1 MVGKKGEPKKDA
13 EAKGKGG
20 KGKGKDGKKGKK
32 EAPSESEETSD
43 VELLKAEESEE
54 MEAVEEEKDEE
65 EAAAEEPK
73 KGKGKEK
80 KGVLK
85 GVVAKKPGRGKKVQL
100 EPEEE
105 EGESDAAPAKKN
117 LKGTSKLVMGLAADN
132 AKKKKGAKAVEAK
145 GQPKESA
152 EPGLAEEEEAVAPK
166 ARVKRSLRSTSKLFL
181 GFKKLGLHRPKK
193 GQFKNTSR
201 FFWGLQKHS
210 TKKRKKK
217 KNKAVLKSTSNLMVR
232 FKRVGKKR
240 KEAASSSPPAKP
252 SFLLLRRGGQAA
264 EDGAS
269 LFRRRPERKFKPRA
283 QVLSKAA
290 SATGWLAR
298 KVLSRRGR
306 LAGGGRAADAAWLS
320 RIGARKLPFPAED
333 EILRHRANMKRIPSS
348 SGLLARGAARHGSM
362 VRRLSRRG
370 SQRAPAE
377 PPVPRYGWAE
387 EEDGAYSR
395 RRGYGKEEDGAYG
408 SRRGYGKEED
418 GAYGS
423 RRGYGKKEDGA
434 YGSRCGYAKKEDG
447 TYGSRRGYAKEE
459 DGTYGPRRGY
469 AKEEDGAYSPQHG
482 YAEEDEAYGPWC
494 RYTEEED
501 GAYGPRHGYAEEEE
515 GYIQTPV
522 YPAGYGFE
530 DAVLTPYADYPGYE
544 TEEEYG
550 FYGGFWEEGDPCG
563 YAELEDEGPLA
574 SGSPLA
580 LYDPYGSDPEYGE
593 EAAGPFGYSGDP
605 YEDFGDPLA
614 GRYLGGEYPEHRIQY
629 SEGGWAP
636 HAQSSCNPYAL
647 ALEEIAEAEEPE
659 EWEEEEEEDREY
671 PFSILSASSLRGMR
685 ETLSS
690 KLSLN
695 RKFRL
700 FPRPQVKLFG
710 RDRLDVPLLPSP
722 HLPAARDE
730 DDYDEYEPPPAAPG
744 PAASPGHRVSAARAC
759 GSPLGQFLQRSLS
772 QPPSRPPR
780 GAGGFRD
787 PCTPQPSYRRSGRR
801 LAGMETTGSGGRD
814 PPPRASPARD
824 PSPLGGPWGQP
835 PSRDPGAARWPSLR
849 NPFANPGRSPSPPPA
864 RQRPGSMRG
873 EGPRRSPSLG
883 ASLRRFGPEPPAP
896 PPAAPHSPGPVG
908 RHLGVPTVGSGRP
921 LSPRP
926 SRRSSPPGLPL
937 PQAWPRL
944 PEPPTKAV
952 KPLQRTPFLAPT
964 PRPGSRRLGPPGPS
978 WDEELPPWQGAVRGL
993 AGVPPPPS
1001 SAPSTPKTFIQR
1013 IGQPLAGMAP
1023 RSPPARPSPAEA
1035 GGRSPSPGRSVG
1047 QSLASLLVG
1056 SMAPSETPPSP
1067 PPTRRPSSRSP
1078 SSPRPPSRRDGSTR
1092 RSPSPPA
1099 GRRGRTDAGHP
1110 KLPSN
1115 PRDNRS
1121 PSPQRRAA
1129 FPAPRRG
1136 RSPGSPVAPRH
1147 DARAPGPAET
1157 VEGDGGAGE
1166 EGAGRYAVVTPQV
1179 QRLGSFRRASR
1190 VYKQHWST
1198 QHVVRVREMPDAWT
1212 AEQGL
1217 PRQPTQR
1224 GRRWASQRGANIAR
1238 YLSQR
1243 SPAGGWRDRHPWADG
1258 YLGTKQPWRSKMQSL
1273 CSLPIVRYQE
1283 PQEEDGLEDMTQLED
1298 LQEAAVLSN
1307 IRTRF
1312 ERQLIYTYIGSIL
1325 VSVNPYR
1332 LYNIYGTEQVLQYEG
1347 RALGENPPHLF
1358 AIANVAYSKVMD
1370 AKHNQCIV
1378 IRWDTAVPTH
1388 GPPPG
1393 WPLISAALIAG
1404 CRMLPPA
1411 WSGPGAGGCFWGWG
1425 AGWVWGGHT
1434 PVAPCSADDGPGRV
1448 PPTLRFS
1455 GESGSGKTEAT
1466 KLILRYLA
1474 AVSQKRSTAP
1484 QVGSCPGDIPVPL
1497 SHHPVL
1503 SSTLC
1508 SWLCCS
1514 LLVLTL
1520 PPGPWQIEVPGGHTW
1535 AGTVQGERASWWQL
1549 CHVTPAVGGTVGKDS
1564 RSSGHACAWG
1574 PCALP
1579 HPHATR
1585 LCWLSPSPRQILEA
1599 TPLLESFG
1607 NAKTVRNDNSSR
1619 FGKFVEIFLEDGL
1632 ICGAITSQY
1641 LLEKSRV
1648 VFQAKSE
1655 RNYHIFYEML
1665 AGLPA
1670 QQRQRYCLQ
1679 GAETYYY
1686 LNQVACPLPN
1696 PPTLP
1701 AFRGAGQA
1709 RGAGG
1714 FLNPPGFS
1722 VRMGRLLRAGCPPSH
1737 PWVLPPRDP
1746 LMAPRGSCQGGNCE
1760 IPGKDDAEDF
1770 RRLLNTMEVLSFSV
1784 EEQNSIFRILSSVLH
1799 LGNVY
1804 FEKYETDCQEVA
1816 TVVSATEIRTVA
1828 ELLQVSPEGL
1838 QKAITFK
1845 VTETLREKIFTPL
1858 TVESAVDARDA
1869 IAKTLYSLLFG
1880 WLTDRINKLV
1890 YPRQEALSIAIL
1902 DIYGFEDLNFNSF
1915 EQLCIN
1921 YANEYLQFFFNK
1933 IVFQEE
1939 QEEYLREQIE
1949 WKEIPFSDNQP
1960 CIDLISQKPYG
1971 ILRILD
1977 DQSCFPQATDH
1988 TFLQKCHYHHG
1999 TNPLYTKPKMPLP
2012 EFTIKHYAGK
2022 VTYQVHKFLDKN
2034 YDQVRQDVLDLF
2046 ISSRTK
2052 VVANLFFGHAQ
2063 VMARQRS
2070 LVRRSSTRT
2079 RRYKA
2084 PTVAARFQ
2092 QSLLDLVEKMERC
2105 NPFFV
2110 RCLKPNNKKEPG
2122 LFEAD
2127 VVSSQLRYSG
2137 ILETIRIRKEGFP
2150 IRIPFLV
2157 FIDRYRCLIDMWSN
2171 VIPNGTN
2178 CVEMLRNLCSVS
2190 PSMYYVGVSKVPSWA
2205 GGLALAMPWGR
2216 AAEVGGSWHCPPS
2229 QLFLKEQLY
2238 QALESKRARAHH
2250 LAALT
2255 LQRYARTFFIK
2266 RRFRSLRR
2274 KIVLLQSR
2282 ARGYLARQRYRR
2294 MRHTLIKFRSL
2305 VHIYVNRRRY
2315 LKRKEDA
2322 RRRAAEEKEKMKQEL
2337 TRREVVDVT
2346 HLEIPAELMGL
2357 LEAAAA
2363 AREVNAG
2370 CVVLVPPPALQPD
2383 SQLTLPLDINDYPM
2397 AKYVRGHFQEPAFG
2411 MLTAPL
2417 AAPLTRLD
2425 EELCHEALSL
2435 FQLILRFMGDPG
2447 LGGPQET
2454 LFGNYI
2460 VQKGLSAPGLR
2471 DELLAQAANQVW
2483 RNTNVNNEERGWLL
2497 LAACLSAFPPSAAF
2511 DKYLLKFVSDYAFAG
2526 YKPVC
2531 QRKLMH
2537 AMARSRLGAAAARAY
2552 PPSLLEW
2559 TANRQQASM
2568 ALDLH
2573 CFNGDQFSCP
2583 IHSWSTGED
2592 LAGDVL
2598 KYSRGLAE
2606 GWRGWSVA
2614 MKAGAQWAELA
2625 GHDYVLDLISDLE
2638 LLQGFPK
2645 QKSCFLVAW
2654 EGAESHGRDS
2664 RAVLGHGLDLDEVPP
2679 PPAVKAPTLPST
2691 EVYHPHDGEFG
2702 EPRSQKG
2709 LDRYLD
2715 SLFDPVLS
2723 YGNGELEKPAAVS
2736 QRMKGG
2742 GGVGGEDGGG
2752 DAERS
2757 GPPVPAETR
2766 QPRGERPKH
2775 SCILTK
2781 LPASVS
2787 PRDPW
2792 GGRHP
2797 CIQHPTAPVRG
2808 CRILSSLPL
2817 PLQAWSQLHPR
2828 SAGQMPTS
2836 HLGPRSV
2843 GQSRGGGARRGR
2855 ALPHCCRAF
2864 PWGWGQLGGAGFLR
2878 RGALCSRAAEGT
2890 PAHAPQPRP
2899 YVQKAAPVG
2908 RRWPGELVRHSRLNS
2923 EQFPR
2928 PTHDIRNII
2937 RQCQPAP
2944 RGSQPP
2950 SKLFGKKLDP
2960 HEEAMQ
2966 ILKEQLSAARVPAA
2980 VVGMRSPPCPPR
2992 WAGGVVGPDRSPL
3005 SASQGPKETVAAVK
3019 PVTSGKYQL
3028 QTPMGRP
3035 AATRPPVSVSREL
3048 PSEGQQVQTQLH
3060 RSCSEDFYTY
3070 HNVPWKIYIRKEVFY
3085 PKDSINNPLLLDLVF
3100 RQIFNDTLSD
3110 TCIRISQEERL
3121 HLKSLFA
3128 ANKLDSFSP
3137 VATESVKREIIAAAR
3152 DSCEVYFSRLFP
3164 ATGSVGTG
3172 VQILAVSHAGI
3183 KLLRL
3188 VKGTNVPGEQLR
3200 VLRAYSYADVLFV
3213 TTPSRNMLEF
3223 NLRSEK
3229 LILFSPKAPQVKAM
3243 VDHFITELRKDS
3255 QYVVAVRNYSPEDGD
3270 QLSFHKG
3277 DIIHLQPLECPER
3290 DHYYG
3295 CVVRK
3300 KVMYLE
3306 ELKTGTQDFG
3316 GCHAVPCACPCCT
3329 YAALSCVSSWDWG
3342 TGQDPA
3348 SVTPQQDGLG
3358 SFRHRPDAGG
3368 CSPAIPTLGG
3378 TGCCPVSLHMMGFVA
3393 LGLCLYLEQCQTTAI
3408 SSQNPKPDPP
3418 LERAQGTGGRRE
3430 RAEAF
3435 WGGSPPGLP
3444 ARGHPHHLPGT
3455 GWKFGAIHGRSGL
3468 FPAEYVQPVAA
3479 PDFVH
3484 LPAEKKE
3491 EHRDKQGK
3499 VAASAAVAVA
3509 VASTAVAQE
3518 LDRKTEASAA
3528 STAFAEGPEGDGSE
3542 QLTAGAGTCPILV
3555 FARRYFRA
3563 ARHGTTD
3570 SCGTKAKREVP
3581 DVLEM
3586 LMFTKVRGS
3595 EVPRGAPALSSPTPI
3610 QESLIEFVDG
3620 GISKLAAEA
3629 FQAVMKFMGDHPL
3642 RGQTELDAVCA
3653 ILKLCAEHEVLR
3665 DEVYCQIIKQVTNN
3679 TSSKPDSCQKGW
3691 RLLYILAAYYK
3702 CSEVLRPFLLAFL
3715 QDASRHPEL
3724 PFQGKGFAHPRVL
3737 GARRGRTPGGVTGLR
3752 RCFSKADIMAQP
3764 HPSPRSPSPAGIAK
3778 ACEQNLR
3785 KTLQFGGRSLFPSSM
3800 ELRAMVAG
3808 RSAKRQLFLLPGG
3821 IEKHL
3826 KIKTCSVA
3834 LDVIEEL
3841 CCEMGLQHPE
3851 AFDEYILF
3859 VVTDRG
3865 QSVRPLTRREYVL
3878 DVAAETECRDAS
3890 YSFWCRRV
3898 VWSQPLKFDNE
3909 LYVTVHYNQVLP
3921 DYLKGLFTVLPPA
3934 RPGEQHFPHMA
3945 KLAALQ
3951 HRAKD
3956 RHHLPTAREVQD
3968 YVPPQL
3974 FRLLKAQS
3982 WLHMVTQHMQ
3992 QAQALSAHQARAQ
4005 FLGLLSAYPMFGSS
4019 FFYIQSCSNNAI
4031 VSPCILAVNQNGLN
4045 FLSKETHEPVAKFS
4059 LKEIQSTRTQRP
4071 TAGSSYPYVEITL
4084 GDLLA
4089 QGITQ
4094 LQLEQ
4099 GLELCR
4105 VVAAHMEK
4113 LLGAREKRLTLPPS
4127 EITLL

>member
-1 MVGKKGEPKKDA
+1 
-13 EAKGKGG
+13 
-20 KGKGKDGKKGKK
+20 
-32 EAPSESEETSD
+32 
-43 VELLKAEESEE
+43 
-54 MEAVEEEKDEE
+54 
-65 EAAAEEPK
+65 
-73 KGKGKEK
+73 
-80 KGVLK
+80 
-85 GVVAKKPGRGKKVQL
+85 
-100 EPEEE
+100 
-105 EGESDAAPAKKN
+105 
-117 LKGTSKLVMGLAADN
+117 
-132 AKKKKGAKAVEAK
+132 
-145 GQPKESA
+145 
-152 EPGLAEEEEAVAPK
+152 
-166 ARVKRSLRSTSKLFL
+166 
-181 GFKKLGLHRPKK
+181 
-193 GQFKNTSR
+193 
-201 FFWGLQKHS
+201 
-210 TKKRKKK
+210 
-217 KNKAVLKSTSNLMVR
+217 MVR

-252 SFLLLRRGGQAA
+252 SFLLLRRGGQVP
-264 EDGAS
+264 EDSES

-290 SATGWLAR
+290 AATGWLAR

-306 LAGGGRAADAAWLS
+306 LVGGGRAPDAAWLT

-333 EILRHRANMKRIPSS
+333 EILRHRANMKRIPGGD
-348 SGLLARGAARHGSM
+348 GLSAPGAARHSQERHSSM
-362 VRRLSRRG
+362 ARRPSRRR
-370 SQRAPAE
+370 SQRASAE
-377 PPVPRYGWAE
+377 MPVPRYGWAE

-395 RRGYGKEEDGAYG
+395 RRGYTKEEDGAF
-408 SRRGYGKEED
+408 
-418 GAYGS
+418 
-423 RRGYGKKEDGA
+423 
-434 YGSRCGYAKKEDG
+434 
-447 TYGSRRGYAKEE
+447 GSRRGYAKKE
-459 DGTYGPRRGY
+459 DRPYGTRHGYTKEQDGAYGPQRGY
-469 AKEEDGAYSPQHG
+469 AEEDGAY
-482 YAEEDEAYGPWC
+482 GPWHG
-494 RYTEEED
+494 YTEEED
-501 GAYGPRHGYAEEEE
+501 GAYGHRQGYAEEEE
-515 GYIQTPV
+515 GYIQTPA

-530 DAVLTPYADYPGYE
+530 DVVPTPYTDYPGYE
-544 TEEEYG
+544 AEEEYG
-550 FYGGFWEEGDPCG
+550 FYGGFWEEGDPPGHPYG
-563 YAELEDEGPLA
+563 YAELEDEGPF
-574 SGSPLA
+574 GRRSPLA
-580 LYDPYGSDPEYGE
+580 LYDPYSSDPEYGE
-593 EAAGPFGYSGDP
+593 EAAGPFGYGRDP
-605 YEDFGDPLA
+605 YEDFGEPLA
-614 GRYLGGEYPEHRIQY
+614 GGYPGGEYPEHRIQY

-659 EWEEEEEEDREY
+659 EWEEEEEEDGEY

-710 RDRLDVPLLPSP
+710 RDRLDVPLPPSP
-722 HLPAARDE
+722 HLPAAHDE
-730 DDYDEYEPPPAAPG
+730 DDYDEYEPPPPPAAPG
-744 PAASPGHRVSAARAC
+744 PVAPPGRRVSAARAC

-780 GAGGFRD
+780 GTGGFRD
-787 PCTPQPSYRRSGRR
+787 PHTPQSSYRRSSRR
-801 LAGMETTGSGGRD
+801 LAGMESAGSGGRD
-814 PPPRASPARD
+814 PSPAA
-824 PSPLGGPWGQP
+824 GPWGQP
-835 PSRDPGAARWPSLR
+835 PLREPGAAQWLSLH

-864 RQRPGSMRG
+864 RQPPGSVRG
-873 EGPRRSPSLG
+873 EGPRRSPSLR

-896 PPAAPHSPGPVG
+896 PPAAPRSPGPVRG
-908 RHLGVPTVGSGRP
+908 RRLGVPVAGSGRP

-952 KPLQRTPFLAPT
+952 KPLQRTPFLAST
-964 PRPGSRRLGPPGPS
+964 SRPGSRRLSPPGPS
-978 WDEELPPWQGAVRGL
+978 WDADLPPWQGPTRGL
-993 AGVPPPPS
+993 AEVPPPPS

-1023 RSPPARPSPAEA
+1023 RSPPARPTPAEVGA
-1035 GGRSPSPGRSVG
+1035 RTPSPGRSVG
-1047 QSLASLLVG
+1047 QSLASLLVE
-1056 SMAPSETPPSP
+1056 SMAPTEAPPSSP
-1067 PPTRRPSSRSP
+1067 STRRPSSRLP
-1078 SSPRPPSRRDGSTR
+1078 SLPRRPSRRDGSTR
-1092 RSPSPPA
+1092 RSSSPPVGHRA
-1099 GRRGRTDAGHP
+1099 WADTRHPVPPSSPRGD
-1110 KLPSN
+1110 
-1115 PRDNRS
+1115 RS

-1129 FPAPRRG
+1129 FPAPRG
-1136 RSPGSPVAPRH
+1136 RAPGSPATPYRA
-1147 DARAPGPAET
+1147 ARTPGPAEAI
-1157 VEGDGGAGE
+1157 EGEGVAGE

-1190 VYKQHWST
+1190 MYKQHWST

-1224 GRRWASQRGANIAR
+1224 GRRWASQRGADIAR

-1243 SPAGGWRDRHPWADG
+1243 SPAGGWQDRHPWAAG

-1378 IRWDTAVPTH
+1378 I
-1388 GPPPG
+1388 
-1393 WPLISAALIAG
+1393 
-1404 CRMLPPA
+1404 
-1411 WSGPGAGGCFWGWG
+1411 
-1425 AGWVWGGHT
+1425 
-1434 PVAPCSADDGPGRV
+1434 
-1448 PPTLRFS
+1448 S

-1474 AVSQKRSTAP
+1474 AVSQKRSTTP
-1484 QVGSCPGDIPVPL
+1484 
-1497 SHHPVL
+1497 
-1503 SSTLC
+1503 
-1508 SWLCCS
+1508 
-1514 LLVLTL
+1514 
-1520 PPGPWQIEVPGGHTW
+1520 QIE
-1535 AGTVQGERASWWQL
+1535 
-1549 CHVTPAVGGTVGKDS
+1549 
-1564 RSSGHACAWG
+1564 
-1574 PCALP
+1574 
-1579 HPHATR
+1579 
-1585 LCWLSPSPRQILEA
+1585 ILEA

-1665 AGLPA
+1665 AGLPT

-1686 LNQVACPLPN
+1686 LN
-1696 PPTLP
+1696 
-1701 AFRGAGQA
+1701 
-1709 RGAGG
+1709 
-1714 FLNPPGFS
+1714 
-1722 VRMGRLLRAGCPPSH
+1722 
-1737 PWVLPPRDP
+1737 
-1746 LMAPRGSCQGGNCE
+1746 QGGNCE

-1845 VTETLREKIFTPL
+1845 VTETQREKIFTPL

-1880 WLTDRINKLV
+1880 WLTDRINKRV

-1999 TNPLYTKPKMPLP
+1999 MNPLYTKPKMPLP

-2070 LVRRSSTRT
+2070 LIRRSSTRT

-2084 PTVAARFQ
+2084 PTVAAQFQ
-2092 QSLLDLVEKMERC
+2092 QSLLELVEKMERC

-2157 FIDRYRCLIDMWSN
+2157 FIDRYRCLVDMWSN
-2171 VIPNGTN
+2171 VIPNGAN
-2178 CVEMLRNLCSVS
+2178 CVEMLRNLCPVS
-2190 PSMYYVGVSKVPSWA
+2190 PSMYYVGVSK
-2205 GGLALAMPWGR
+2205 
-2216 AAEVGGSWHCPPS
+2216 
-2229 QLFLKEQLY
+2229 LFLKEQLY
-2238 QALESKRARAHH
+2238 QALESKRTRAHH

-2322 RRRAAEEKEKMKQEL
+2322 HRRAEEERERMKKEL

-2363 AREVNAG
+2363 SREVNAG

-2383 SQLTLPLDINDYPM
+2383 SKLTLPLDINDYPM

-2425 EELCHEALSL
+2425 EEMCHEALSL

-2497 LAACLSAFPPSAAF
+2497 LATCLSAFTPSAAF

-2537 AMARSRLGAAAARAY
+2537 AMARSQLGPAAARAF

-2598 KYSRGLAE
+2598 KHRGLAE

-2625 GHDYVLDLISDLE
+2625 GHDYVLDLVSDLE

-2654 EGAESHGRDS
+2654 EGAESRGGDS

-2691 EVYHPHDGEFG
+2691 EVYPSHDGESG
-2702 EPRSQKG
+2702 ERRSQKG

-2742 GGVGGEDGGG
+2742 GGTGGG
-2752 DAERS
+2752 DSGGAERS
-2757 GPPVPAETR
+2757 GPPVPAEMC
-2766 QPRGERPKH
+2766 QPRGERPEH
-2775 SCILTK
+2775 SCIPTQL
-2781 LPASVS
+2781 LASVS
-2787 PRDPW
+2787 PPAPW
-2792 GGRHP
+2792 
-2797 CIQHPTAPVRG
+2797 
-2808 CRILSSLPL
+2808 SL
-2817 PLQAWSQLHPR
+2817 
-2828 SAGQMPTS
+2828 
-2836 HLGPRSV
+2836 
-2843 GQSRGGGARRGR
+2843 GR
-2855 ALPHCCRAF
+2855 AV
-2864 PWGWGQLGGAGFLR
+2864 
-2878 RGALCSRAAEGT
+2878 EGT
-2890 PAHAPQPRP
+2890 PARAPQPRP
-2899 YVQKAAPVG
+2899 YLQKSAPVG
-2908 RRWPGELVRHSRLNS
+2908 QRWPGELVQHSRLNS
-2923 EQFPR
+2923 EHFPR

-2980 VVGMRSPPCPPR
+2980 V
-2992 WAGGVVGPDRSPL
+2992 
-3005 SASQGPKETVAAVK
+3005 GPKEVVATVK
-3019 PVTSGKYQL
+3019 PVTSGRYPL
-3028 QTPMGRP
+3028 RAPTGRP
-3035 AATRPPVSVSREL
+3035 AATRPPVCVSREL

-3085 PKDSINNPLLLDLVF
+3085 PKDSINNPLLLDLIF

-3121 HLKSLFA
+3121 RLKSLFA
-3128 ANKLDSFSP
+3128 ENKLDSFSP
-3137 VATESVKREIIAAAR
+3137 VATESVKREIITAAR
-3152 DSCEVYFSRLFP
+3152 DGCEVYFSRLFP

-3172 VQILAVSHAGI
+3172 VQILAVSHTGI

-3200 VLRAYSYADVLFV
+3200 VLRTYSYADVLFV

-3243 VDHFITELRKDS
+3243 VDDFITELRKDS
-3255 QYVVAVRNYSPEDGD
+3255 QYVVAVRNYSPEDGRK
-3270 QLSFHKG
+3270 LSFHKG

-3316 GCHAVPCACPCCT
+3316 
-3329 YAALSCVSSWDWG
+3329 
-3342 TGQDPA
+3342 
-3348 SVTPQQDGLG
+3348 
-3358 SFRHRPDAGG
+3358 
-3368 CSPAIPTLGG
+3368 
-3378 TGCCPVSLHMMGFVA
+3378 
-3393 LGLCLYLEQCQTTAI
+3393 
-3408 SSQNPKPDPP
+3408 
-3418 LERAQGTGGRRE
+3418 
-3430 RAEAF
+3430 
-3435 WGGSPPGLP
+3435 
-3444 ARGHPHHLPGT
+3444 
-3455 GWKFGAIHGRSGL
+3455 WKFGAIHGRSGL

-3484 LPAEKKE
+3484 LSAERKE
-3491 EHRDKQGK
+3491 EPRDKQGK
-3499 VAASAAVAVA
+3499 VASSAAVAVA

-3518 LDRKTEASAA
+3518 LDRKTEVSPA
-3528 STAFAEGPEGDGSE
+3528 STAFVEGPERDGGE
-3542 QLTAGAGTCPILV
+3542 WLGAGMGTCPMLA
-3555 FARRYFRA
+3555 FAQRYFRA
-3563 ARHGTTD
+3563 ARHRTME
-3570 SCGTKAKREVP
+3570 SCGTRTKK

-3586 LMFTKVRGS
+3586 LTFTK
-3595 EVPRGAPALSSPTPI
+3595 TPI

-3620 GISKLAAEA
+3620 GISKLATEA

-3642 RGQTELDAVCA
+3642 RGQTELDTICT

-3665 DEVYCQIIKQVTNN
+3665 DEVYCQIVKQVTNN

-3715 QDASRHPEL
+3715 QDASGHLEL
-3724 PFQGKGFAHPRVL
+3724 PFQ
-3737 GARRGRTPGGVTGLR
+3737 
-3752 RCFSKADIMAQP
+3752 
-3764 HPSPRSPSPAGIAK
+3764 GIAK

-3785 KTLQFGGRSLFPSSM
+3785 KTLQFGGRSLFPSST
-3800 ELRAMVAG
+3800 ELKAMVAG

-3821 IEKHL
+3821 IERHL
-3826 KIKTCSVA
+3826 KIKMCSVA

-3841 CCEMGLQHPE
+3841 CSEMGLQHPE

-3878 DVAAETECRDAS
+3878 DVATETECRDTS
-3890 YSFWCRRV
+3890 YTFWCRRV

-3934 RPGEQHFPHMA
+3934 RPGEQHFPHVA

-3956 RHHLPTAREVQD
+3956 RHHVPTAREVQD

-4105 VVAAHMEK
+4105 VVAAHMER

>member
-1 MVGKKGEPKKDA
+1 
-13 EAKGKGG
+13 
-20 KGKGKDGKKGKK
+20 
-32 EAPSESEETSD
+32 
-43 VELLKAEESEE
+43 
-54 MEAVEEEKDEE
+54 
-65 EAAAEEPK
+65 
-73 KGKGKEK
+73 
-80 KGVLK
+80 
-85 GVVAKKPGRGKKVQL
+85 
-100 EPEEE
+100 
-105 EGESDAAPAKKN
+105 
-117 LKGTSKLVMGLAADN
+117 MGLAADN
-132 AKKKKGAKAVEAK
+132 AKKKKGAKGMGIKGAGTK
-145 GQPKESA
+145 GQPKASS
-152 EPGLAEEEEAVAPK
+152 EPSPAEEEEAVAPK
-166 ARVKRSLRSTSKLFL
+166 ARVKRSLRSTSKLFM

-201 FFWGLQKHS
+201 FFWGLQKHG

-232 FKRVGKKR
+232 FKQVGKKR
-240 KEAASSSPPAKP
+240 KEKASSSPPVKP

-283 QVLSKAA
+283 QVLGKAA
-290 SATGWLAR
+290 AATGWLAK

-306 LAGGGRAADAAWLS
+306 LTGGGRTADVAWLS
-320 RIGARKLPFPAED
+320 RIGAKKLPFPAED
-333 EILRHRANMKRIPSS
+333 EILRHRANMKRIPGS
-348 SGLLARGAARHGSM
+348 SGLSVPSAAWLGQERHGSM
-362 VRRLSRRG
+362 VRHPSRRR
-370 SQRAPAE
+370 SQRAPPE
-377 PPVPRYGWAE
+377 LPVPRYGWAK
-387 EEDGAYSR
+387 EEDGAYGR
-395 RRGYGKEEDGAYG
+395 QHGYAKVEDGAYG
-408 SRRGYGKEED
+408 SRRGYTKEEDAAYGSRRGYAKKEDGGYSPRRGYSKEENRAYGSRRGYAKEQD

-423 RRGYGKKEDGA
+423 RRGYTE
-434 YGSRCGYAKKEDG
+434 
-447 TYGSRRGYAKEE
+447 
-459 DGTYGPRRGY
+459 
-469 AKEEDGAYSPQHG
+469 
-482 YAEEDEAYGPWC
+482 EEDEAYGPG
-494 RYTEEED
+494 R
-501 GAYGPRHGYAEEEE
+501 GYAEEEE
-515 GYIQTPV
+515 GYIQTPA
-522 YPAGYGFE
+522 YSAGYGFE
-530 DAVLTPYADYPGYE
+530 DAVPTPYGDYPGYE
-544 TEEEYG
+544 AEEEYG
-550 FYGGFWEEGDPCG
+550 FYGGGWEEGDPPGHPYG
-563 YAELEDEGPLA
+563 YTELEDEGPFGG
-574 SGSPLA
+574 GSPLA
-580 LYDPYGSDPEYGE
+580 LYDPYGSDPEYSE
-593 EAAGPFGYSGDP
+593 EVAGPFGYGGDP
-605 YEDFGDPLA
+605 YEDFGEPLS
-614 GRYLGGEYPEHRIQY
+614 GGYPGGEYPEHHIQY
-629 SEGGWAP
+629 SEAGWAP

-647 ALEEIAEAEEPE
+647 GLEEIAEAEEPE
-659 EWEEEEEEDREY
+659 EWEEEEEEEGEY

-710 RDRLDVPLLPSP
+710 RDRLDVPLPPSP
-722 HLPAARDE
+722 HLPTSRDE
-730 DDYDEYEPPPAAPG
+730 DDYDEYEPPPPPPS
-744 PAASPGHRVSAARAC
+744 PAASPGRRVSAARAC

-772 QPPSRPPR
+772 QPPSPPPR

-787 PCTPQPSYRRSGRR
+787 PRTPQPSYRRSSRR
-801 LAGMETTGSGGRD
+801 LAGPDSAHSGGQD
-814 PPPRASPARD
+814 PPSRASPARD
-824 PSPLGGPWGQP
+824 PSPPA
-835 PSRDPGAARWPSLR
+835 GAARWLSLR
-849 NPFANPGRSPSPPPA
+849 NPFAKPRRSPSPPPPS
-864 RQRPGSMRG
+864 RQRPGSVRG
-873 EGPRRSPSLG
+873 EGPRRSPSIG
-883 ASLRRFGPEPPAP
+883 SGIQRFSPEPPTVPLPAP
-896 PPAAPHSPGPVG
+896 RSPGPGG
-908 RHLGVPTVGSGRP
+908 RRLGVPMAGSGRP

-926 SRRSSPPGLPL
+926 SRRSNPPGLPL

-952 KPLQRTPFLAPT
+952 KPLQRTPFLAAT
-964 PRPGSRRLGPPGPS
+964 PRPGSRRLGPPSPS
-978 WDEELPPWQGAVRGL
+978 WNEELRPWQGPTRGL

-1001 SAPSTPKTFIQR
+1001 PAPEPPKTFIQR
-1013 IGQPLAGMAP
+1013 IGQPLAGMAA
-1023 RSPPARPSPAEA
+1023 RSPPARPSPTEV
-1035 GGRSPSPGRSVG
+1035 GGRSPSVG

-1056 SMAPSETPPSP
+1056 SMASAKAPPSP
-1067 PPTRRPSSRSP
+1067 PPARSP
-1078 SSPRPPSRRDGSTR
+1078 SSPRRPSRRDGSTR
-1092 RSPSPPA
+1092 RSPSPPP
-1099 GRRGRTDAGHP
+1099 GRRGWTDTGHP
-1110 KLPSN
+1110 TLPST
-1115 PRDNRS
+1115 PRRDCS

-1129 FPAPRRG
+1129 FPAPRG
-1136 RSPGSPVAPRH
+1136 RAPGSPGTPRH
-1147 DARAPGPAET
+1147 GAPAPGLAEA
-1157 VEGDGGAGE
+1157 VEGDGAAGE

-1190 VYKQHWST
+1190 MYKQHWST

-1217 PRQPTQR
+1217 PRQPSQR
-1224 GRRWASQRGANIAR
+1224 GQRWASQRGTDIAR

-1243 SPAGGWRDRHPWADG
+1243 SPVGGWRDRHPWADG

-1298 LQEAAVLSN
+1298 LQENAVLSN

-1370 AKHNQCIV
+1370 AKHNQCI
-1378 IRWDTAVPTH
+1378 I
-1388 GPPPG
+1388 
-1393 WPLISAALIAG
+1393 I
-1404 CRMLPPA
+1404 
-1411 WSGPGAGGCFWGWG
+1411 
-1425 AGWVWGGHT
+1425 
-1434 PVAPCSADDGPGRV
+1434 
-1448 PPTLRFS
+1448 S

-1474 AVSQKRSTAP
+1474 AISQKRSTAP
-1484 QVGSCPGDIPVPL
+1484 
-1497 SHHPVL
+1497 
-1503 SSTLC
+1503 
-1508 SWLCCS
+1508 
-1514 LLVLTL
+1514 
-1520 PPGPWQIEVPGGHTW
+1520 
-1535 AGTVQGERASWWQL
+1535 
-1549 CHVTPAVGGTVGKDS
+1549 
-1564 RSSGHACAWG
+1564 
-1574 PCALP
+1574 
-1579 HPHATR
+1579 
-1585 LCWLSPSPRQILEA
+1585 QILEA

-1686 LNQVACPLPN
+1686 LNQ
-1696 PPTLP
+1696 
-1701 AFRGAGQA
+1701 
-1709 RGAGG
+1709 
-1714 FLNPPGFS
+1714 
-1722 VRMGRLLRAGCPPSH
+1722 
-1737 PWVLPPRDP
+1737 
-1746 LMAPRGSCQGGNCE
+1746 GGNCE

-1804 FEKYETDCQEVA
+1804 FEKYETDCQEIA

-1933 IVFQEE
+1933 IIFQEE

-1949 WKEIPFSDNQP
+1949 WKEIPFTDNQP

-1999 TNPLYTKPKMPLP
+1999 MNPLYTKPKMPLP

-2046 ISSRTK
+2046 IGSRTK

-2084 PTVAARFQ
+2084 PTVAAQFQ

-2157 FIDRYRCLIDMWSN
+2157 FIDRYRCLVDMWSN
-2171 VIPNGTN
+2171 VIPNGAN
-2178 CVEMLRNLCSVS
+2178 CVEMLRNLCTVS
-2190 PSMYYVGVSKVPSWA
+2190 PSMYYVGVSK
-2205 GGLALAMPWGR
+2205 
-2216 AAEVGGSWHCPPS
+2216 
-2229 QLFLKEQLY
+2229 LFLKEQLY

-2266 RRFRSLRR
+2266 KRFRSLRR

-2315 LKRKEDA
+2315 LKKKEDA
-2322 RRRAAEEKEKMKQEL
+2322 RRRAEDEKERMKQEL

-2447 LGGPQET
+2447 LGGSQET

-2460 VQKGLSAPGLR
+2460 VQKGLSVPGLR

-2497 LAACLSAFPPSAAF
+2497 LAACLSAFPPSTAF

-2537 AMARSRLGAAAARAY
+2537 AMARSQLGATVARAY

-2583 IHSWSTGED
+2583 VHSWSTGED

-2598 KYSRGLAE
+2598 KHRGLAE

-2625 GHDYVLDLISDLE
+2625 GHDYVLDLVSDLE
-2638 LLQGFPK
+2638 LLRGFPR
-2645 QKSCFLVAW
+2645 QKSCFLIAW
-2654 EGAESHGRDS
+2654 EGAESHGGDT

-2691 EVYHPHDGEFG
+2691 EAYHPHDGEFG
-2702 EPRSQKG
+2702 EPRNQKG

-2723 YGNGELEKPAAVS
+2723 YGNGELEKPAAIL

-2742 GGVGGEDGGG
+2742 GGVGGGDSGGS
-2752 DAERS
+2752 DEQT
-2757 GPPVPAETR
+2757 GPPMPMETR
-2766 QPRGERPKH
+2766 QLRGECPDC
-2775 SCILTK
+2775 SCIPTQ
-2781 LPASVS
+2781 LPASIS
-2787 PRDPW
+2787 PPGPW
-2792 GGRHP
+2792 
-2797 CIQHPTAPVRG
+2797 
-2808 CRILSSLPL
+2808 SL
-2817 PLQAWSQLHPR
+2817 
-2828 SAGQMPTS
+2828 
-2836 HLGPRSV
+2836 
-2843 GQSRGGGARRGR
+2843 GR
-2855 ALPHCCRAF
+2855 AV
-2864 PWGWGQLGGAGFLR
+2864 
-2878 RGALCSRAAEGT
+2878 EGM

-2899 YVQKAAPVG
+2899 YLQKATPMG
-2908 RRWPGELVRHSRLNS
+2908 QRWPGEPVQHSRLNS
-2923 EQFPR
+2923 EHFPR

-2966 ILKEQLSAARVPAA
+2966 ILKEQLSAARVPEA
-2980 VVGMRSPPCPPR
+2980 
-2992 WAGGVVGPDRSPL
+2992 VGPKG
-3005 SASQGPKETVAAVK
+3005 AVATVK
-3019 PVTSGKYQL
+3019 PVTSGRYQL
-3028 QTPMGRP
+3028 RAPTGRLV
-3035 AATRPPVSVSREL
+3035 ATQPPVSISREL

-3085 PKDSINNPLLLDLVF
+3085 PKDSINNPLLLDLIF

-3121 HLKSLFA
+3121 RLKSLFA
-3128 ANKLDSFSP
+3128 ENKLDSFSP

-3152 DSCEVYFSRLFP
+3152 DGCEVYFSRLFP

-3172 VQILAVSHAGI
+3172 VQILAVSHTSV

-3200 VLRAYSYADVLFV
+3200 VLRTYSYADVLFV

-3255 QYVVAVRNYSPEDGD
+3255 QYVVAVRNYSPEIGS

-3277 DIIHLQPLECPER
+3277 DIIHLQPLEHPER

-3316 GCHAVPCACPCCT
+3316 
-3329 YAALSCVSSWDWG
+3329 
-3342 TGQDPA
+3342 
-3348 SVTPQQDGLG
+3348 
-3358 SFRHRPDAGG
+3358 
-3368 CSPAIPTLGG
+3368 
-3378 TGCCPVSLHMMGFVA
+3378 
-3393 LGLCLYLEQCQTTAI
+3393 
-3408 SSQNPKPDPP
+3408 
-3418 LERAQGTGGRRE
+3418 
-3430 RAEAF
+3430 
-3435 WGGSPPGLP
+3435 
-3444 ARGHPHHLPGT
+3444 
-3455 GWKFGAIHGRSGL
+3455 WKFGAVHGRSGL

-3484 LPAEKKE
+3484 LPAERKE
-3491 EHRDKQGK
+3491 EPRDKQGK

-3509 VASTAVAQE
+3509 VASTTVAQE
-3518 LDRKTEASAA
+3518 LDRKTEVSPA

-3542 QLTAGAGTCPILV
+3542 QLRASTGTCPMLT
-3555 FARRYFRA
+3555 FARKYFRA

-3570 SCGTKAKREVP
+3570 SCGMKAKRDVP

-3586 LMFTKVRGS
+3586 LTFSK
-3595 EVPRGAPALSSPTPI
+3595 TPI
-3610 QESLIEFVDG
+3610 QESLIEFIDG
-3620 GISKLAAEA
+3620 GISKLATEA

-3642 RGQTELDAVCA
+3642 RGQTELDTICT
-3653 ILKLCAEHEVLR
+3653 ILKLCAEHEVLQ

-3679 TSSKPDSCQKGW
+3679 TSAKPDSCQKGW

-3715 QDASRHPEL
+3715 QDASSHPEL
-3724 PFQGKGFAHPRVL
+3724 PFQ
-3737 GARRGRTPGGVTGLR
+3737 
-3752 RCFSKADIMAQP
+3752 
-3764 HPSPRSPSPAGIAK
+3764 GIAK

-3800 ELRAMVAG
+3800 ELKAMVAG

-3821 IEKHL
+3821 IERHL

-3841 CCEMGLQHPE
+3841 CCEMGLQQAE

-3878 DVAAETECRDAS
+3878 DVATETERQDTG
-3890 YSFWCRRV
+3890 YTFWCRRV

-3956 RHHLPTAREVQD
+3956 RHRLPTAREVQD

-3974 FRLLKAQS
+3974 FCLLKAQS
-3982 WLHMVTQHMQ
+3982 WLQMVTQHVQ

-4045 FLSKETHEPVAKFS
+4045 FLSKETHEPIAKFS

-4105 VVAAHMEK
+4105 VVAAHMER

>member
-43 VELLKAEESEE
+43 AELLKAEESEE
-54 MEAVEEEKDEE
+54 MEAVVEEKDEE
-65 EAAAEEPK
+65 EAAVEEPK
-73 KGKGKEK
+73 KGKGKGKEK

-85 GVVAKKPGRGKKVQL
+85 GVVMKKPGRGKKVQL

-105 EGESDAAPAKKN
+105 EGESDAARVKKN

-132 AKKKKGAKAVEAK
+132 AKKKKGAKGAEAK
-145 GQPKESA
+145 GQPKASA
-152 EPGLAEEEEAVAPK
+152 EPCLAEEEEAAAPK
-166 ARVKRSLRSTSKLFL
+166 ARVKRSFRSTSKLFL
-181 GFKKLGLHRPKK
+181 GFKKLGLRRPKK

-210 TKKRKKK
+210 TKRRKKK

-240 KEAASSSPPAKP
+240 KEAAGGAPPAKP

-269 LFRRRPERKFKPRA
+269 LFRQRPERKFKPRA

-290 SATGWLAR
+290 AATGWLAR

-306 LAGGGRAADAAWLS
+306 LAGGGRVADAAWLS

-333 EILRHRANMKRIPSS
+333 EILRHRANMKRIPGG
-348 SGLLARGAARHGSM
+348 SGLLAPGAVRHSQERGGST
-362 VRRLSRRG
+362 VRRLSRRR

-377 PPVPRYGWAE
+377 PSVPRYGWAE

-395 RRGYGKEEDGAYG
+395 RRGYAKGEDGAFG
-408 SRRGYGKEED
+408 S
-418 GAYGS
+418 
-423 RRGYGKKEDGA
+423 
-434 YGSRCGYAKKEDG
+434 
-447 TYGSRRGYAKEE
+447 
-459 DGTYGPRRGY
+459 RRGY
-469 AKEEDGAYSPQHG
+469 AKEEDGAYSRRPYGPQRGYTKEEDGAYGPQHG
-482 YAEEDEAYGPWC
+482 YAEEDRAYGPW
-494 RYTEEED
+494 R
-501 GAYGPRHGYAEEEE
+501 GYAEEEE
-515 GYIQTPV
+515 GYIQTPA

-530 DAVLTPYADYPGYE
+530 EAVLTPYADYPGYE
-544 TEEEYG
+544 AEEEYG
-550 FYGGFWEEGDPCG
+550 FYRGFWEEGDSPGHPYG
-563 YAELEDEGPLA
+563 YAELEDEGPL
-574 SGSPLA
+574 GGESPLT

-593 EAAGPFGYSGDP
+593 EAAGPFGYGGDP
-605 YEDFGDPLA
+605 YEDFGEPL
-614 GRYLGGEYPEHRIQY
+614 GRGYPGGEYPEHRIQY
-629 SEGGWAP
+629 SEAGWAP

-659 EWEEEEEEDREY
+659 EWEEEEEEDGEY

-690 KLSLN
+690 KLSLH

-710 RDRLDVPLLPSP
+710 RDHLDVPLPPSP
-722 HLPAARDE
+722 HLPTTLDEDE
-730 DDYDEYEPPPAAPG
+730 DDYDEYEPPPPAAPG
-744 PAASPGHRVSAARAC
+744 PVASPGHRVSAARAC

-772 QPPSRPPR
+772 QPPARPPR

-787 PCTPQPSYRRSGRR
+787 PRPPQPSYRRPGRR
-801 LAGMETTGSGGRD
+801 LAGMERAGSGSQD
-814 PPPRASPARD
+814 PPPRASLARD
-824 PSPLGGPWGQP
+824 PSLLAGPVGQP
-835 PSRDPGAARWPSLR
+835 PPRAPGAAWRLSLR
-849 NPFANPGRSPSPPPA
+849 NPFTNPRRSPSPPPS
-864 RQRPGSMRG
+864 RQHPGGVRG
-873 EGPRRSPSLG
+873 EGPQRSPSLR

-896 PPAAPHSPGPVG
+896 PPAAPRSPGPVG
-908 RHLGVPTVGSGRP
+908 RRLGVPVAGSGRP
-921 LSPRP
+921 PSPRP

-964 PRPGSRRLGPPGPS
+964 PRPGSCRLGPPGPS
-978 WDEELPPWQGAVRGL
+978 WDEGLPPWQGAARGL
-993 AGVPPPPS
+993 AGVTPPPTP
-1001 SAPSTPKTFIQR
+1001 APGTPKTFIQR

-1023 RSPPARPSPAEA
+1023 GSPPARRSPAEA
-1035 GGRSPSPGRSVG
+1035 GGRSRSPGRSVG

-1056 SMAPSETPPSP
+1056 SMAPAETPPSP
-1067 PPTRRPSSRSP
+1067 PPARRPSSRSP
-1078 SSPRPPSRRDGSTR
+1078 SLPRHPSRRDGSTR
-1092 RSPSPPA
+1092 KSPSPPVGQRGWADA
-1099 GRRGRTDAGHP
+1099 GRP
-1110 KLPSN
+1110 VLPSST
-1115 PRDNRS
+1115 RGDRS
-1121 PSPQRRAA
+1121 PSPQPRAA
-1129 FPAPRRG
+1129 FPAPRG
-1136 RSPGSPVAPRH
+1136 RAPGSPAAPRH
-1147 DARAPGPAET
+1147 GARAPGLAEA
-1157 VEGDGGAGE
+1157 VEGDGAAGE
-1166 EGAGRYAVVTPQV
+1166 EGTGRYAVVTPQV

-1190 VYKQHWST
+1190 MYKQHWST

-1212 AEQGL
+1212 AEQGS
-1217 PRQPTQR
+1217 PRQPAQR
-1224 GRRWASQRGANIAR
+1224 SRRRASQRGADIAR

-1243 SPAGGWRDRHPWADG
+1243 SPAGGWRDRHPWADA

-1332 LYNIYGTEQVLQYEG
+1332 LYSIYGTEQVLQYEG

-1378 IRWDTAVPTH
+1378 I
-1388 GPPPG
+1388 
-1393 WPLISAALIAG
+1393 
-1404 CRMLPPA
+1404 
-1411 WSGPGAGGCFWGWG
+1411 
-1425 AGWVWGGHT
+1425 
-1434 PVAPCSADDGPGRV
+1434 
-1448 PPTLRFS
+1448 S

-1484 QVGSCPGDIPVPL
+1484 
-1497 SHHPVL
+1497 
-1503 SSTLC
+1503 
-1508 SWLCCS
+1508 
-1514 LLVLTL
+1514 
-1520 PPGPWQIEVPGGHTW
+1520 
-1535 AGTVQGERASWWQL
+1535 
-1549 CHVTPAVGGTVGKDS
+1549 
-1564 RSSGHACAWG
+1564 
-1574 PCALP
+1574 
-1579 HPHATR
+1579 
-1585 LCWLSPSPRQILEA
+1585 QILEA

-1686 LNQVACPLPN
+1686 LNQ
-1696 PPTLP
+1696 
-1701 AFRGAGQA
+1701 
-1709 RGAGG
+1709 
-1714 FLNPPGFS
+1714 
-1722 VRMGRLLRAGCPPSH
+1722 
-1737 PWVLPPRDP
+1737 
-1746 LMAPRGSCQGGNCE
+1746 GGNCE

-1770 RRLLNTMEVLSFSV
+1770 RRLLNTVEVLGFSV

-1804 FEKYETDCQEVA
+1804 FEKYETDYQEVA

-2157 FIDRYRCLIDMWSN
+2157 FIDRYRCLVDMWSN
-2171 VIPNGTN
+2171 VIPNGAN
-2178 CVEMLRNLCSVS
+2178 CVEMLRNLCPVS
-2190 PSMYYVGVSKVPSWA
+2190 PSMYYVGVSK
-2205 GGLALAMPWGR
+2205 
-2216 AAEVGGSWHCPPS
+2216 
-2229 QLFLKEQLY
+2229 LFLKEQLY

-2322 RRRAAEEKEKMKQEL
+2322 RRRVEEERERMKQEL

-2363 AREVNAG
+2363 AQEVNAG
-2370 CVVLVPPPALQPD
+2370 CVVLVPPPALRPD

-2537 AMARSRLGAAAARAY
+2537 AMARSQLGTAAARAY

-2573 CFNGDQFSCP
+2573 CFNGDLFSCP
-2583 IHSWSTGED
+2583 VHSWSTGED

-2598 KYSRGLAE
+2598 KHRGLAE

-2625 GHDYVLDLISDLE
+2625 GHDYVLDLVSDLE
-2638 LLQGFPK
+2638 LLRGFPK

-2654 EGAESHGRDS
+2654 EGAESRGGGS
-2664 RAVLGHGLDLDEVPP
+2664 QAVLGHGLDLDEVPP

-2691 EVYHPHDGEFG
+2691 EAYPPHADGDFG

-2723 YGNGELEKPAAVS
+2723 YGNGELEKPATVS

-2742 GGVGGEDGGG
+2742 GGAGGGDGGG

-2766 QPRGERPKH
+2766 QPRGAE
-2775 SCILTK
+2775 
-2781 LPASVS
+2781 PAPSPQRWADANQVS
-2787 PRDPW
+2787 
-2792 GGRHP
+2792 G
-2797 CIQHPTAPVRG
+2797 AP
-2808 CRILSSLPL
+2808 
-2817 PLQAWSQLHPR
+2817 
-2828 SAGQMPTS
+2828 GQ
-2836 HLGPRSV
+2836 
-2843 GQSRGGGARRGR
+2843 
-2855 ALPHCCRAF
+2855 
-2864 PWGWGQLGGAGFLR
+2864 
-2878 RGALCSRAAEGT
+2878 AAEGT
-2890 PAHAPQPRP
+2890 PARAPQPRP
-2899 YVQKAAPVG
+2899 YLQKAASMG
-2908 RRWPGELVRHSRLNS
+2908 QRWPGELVQHSRLNS
-2923 EQFPR
+2923 EHFPR

-2966 ILKEQLSAARVPAA
+2966 ILKEQLSAARAPEAA
-2980 VVGMRSPPCPPR
+2980 
-2992 WAGGVVGPDRSPL
+2992 
-3005 SASQGPKETVAAVK
+3005 GPKETVATVK
-3019 PVTSGKYQL
+3019 PVTSSRYQL
-3028 QTPMGRP
+3028 RAPTGRP
-3035 AATRPPVSVSREL
+3035 AASQPPVSVSREL
-3048 PSEGQQVQTQLH
+3048 PSEAQQVQTQLH

-3070 HNVPWKIYIRKEVFY
+3070 HNVPWKIYVRKEVFY
-3085 PKDSINNPLLLDLVF
+3085 PKDSINNPLLLDLIF

-3121 HLKSLFA
+3121 RLKSLFA
-3128 ANKLDSFSP
+3128 ENKLDSFSP

-3152 DSCEVYFSRLFP
+3152 DGCEVYFSRLFP

-3255 QYVVAVRNYSPEDGD
+3255 QYVVAVRNYSPEDGG

-3277 DIIHLQPLECPER
+3277 DIIHLQLLEHPER

-3316 GCHAVPCACPCCT
+3316 
-3329 YAALSCVSSWDWG
+3329 
-3342 TGQDPA
+3342 
-3348 SVTPQQDGLG
+3348 
-3358 SFRHRPDAGG
+3358 
-3368 CSPAIPTLGG
+3368 
-3378 TGCCPVSLHMMGFVA
+3378 
-3393 LGLCLYLEQCQTTAI
+3393 
-3408 SSQNPKPDPP
+3408 
-3418 LERAQGTGGRRE
+3418 
-3430 RAEAF
+3430 
-3435 WGGSPPGLP
+3435 
-3444 ARGHPHHLPGT
+3444 
-3455 GWKFGAIHGRSGL
+3455 WKFGAIHGRSGL
-3468 FPAEYVQPVAA
+3468 FPADYVQPVAA

-3484 LPAEKKE
+3484 LPAERKE
-3491 EHRDKQGK
+3491 EPRDKQGK
-3499 VAASAAVAVA
+3499 AAASAAVAVA

-3518 LDRKTEASAA
+3518 LDRKTEASPA
-3528 STAFAEGPEGDGSE
+3528 STALAEGPEGDGGE
-3542 QLTAGAGTCPILV
+3542 RLGAGAGTCPMLA

-3570 SCGTKAKREVP
+3570 SCGTKAKRDVP

-3586 LMFTKVRGS
+3586 LMFTK
-3595 EVPRGAPALSSPTPI
+3595 TPI

-3642 RGQTELDAVCA
+3642 RGQTELDAICT

-3665 DEVYCQIIKQVTNN
+3665 DEVYCQIIKQITNN

-3691 RLLYILAAYYK
+3691 RLLCILAAYYK

-3724 PFQGKGFAHPRVL
+3724 PFQ
-3737 GARRGRTPGGVTGLR
+3737 
-3752 RCFSKADIMAQP
+3752 
-3764 HPSPRSPSPAGIAK
+3764 GIAK

-3821 IEKHL
+3821 IERHL

-3878 DVAAETECRDAS
+3878 DVAAETERRDAS
-3890 YSFWCRRV
+3890 YTFWCRRV

-3921 DYLKGLFTVLPPA
+3921 DYLKGLFTILPPA
-3934 RPGEQHFPHMA
+3934 RPGEQHFPHVA

-3956 RHHLPTAREVQD
+3956 RHHLPTVREVQD

-3982 WLHMVTQHMQ
+3982 WLHMVAQHVQ

-4045 FLSKETHEPVAKFS
+4045 FLSKETHEPIAKFS

-4105 VVAAHMEK
+4105 VVAAHMER

>member
-1 MVGKKGEPKKDA
+1 MI
-13 EAKGKGG
+13 
-20 KGKGKDGKKGKK
+20 
-32 EAPSESEETSD
+32 
-43 VELLKAEESEE
+43 
-54 MEAVEEEKDEE
+54 
-65 EAAAEEPK
+65 
-73 KGKGKEK
+73 
-80 KGVLK
+80 
-85 GVVAKKPGRGKKVQL
+85 
-100 EPEEE
+100 
-105 EGESDAAPAKKN
+105 
-117 LKGTSKLVMGLAADN
+117 
-132 AKKKKGAKAVEAK
+132 
-145 GQPKESA
+145 
-152 EPGLAEEEEAVAPK
+152 
-166 ARVKRSLRSTSKLFL
+166 
-181 GFKKLGLHRPKK
+181 
-193 GQFKNTSR
+193 
-201 FFWGLQKHS
+201 
-210 TKKRKKK
+210 
-217 KNKAVLKSTSNLMVR
+217 R

-240 KEAASSSPPAKP
+240 KEEEASSSPPAKP

-290 SATGWLAR
+290 AATGWLAR

-306 LAGGGRAADAAWLS
+306 LVGGSRAPDPAWLS

-333 EILRHRANMKRIPSS
+333 EILRHRANMKRVSTGSRQSS
-348 SGLLARGAARHGSM
+348 RGSARRGQERHGSM
-362 VRRLSRRG
+362 ARRPSSRRR
-370 SQRAPAE
+370 SQRSSAE
-377 PPVPRYGWAE
+377 PPVLRYGWAK

-395 RRGYGKEEDGAYG
+395 RRGYA
-408 SRRGYGKEED
+408 
-418 GAYGS
+418 
-423 RRGYGKKEDGA
+423 KKEDGA
-434 YGSRCGYAKKEDG
+434 YGSRHGYAKKEDG
-447 TYGSRRGYAKEE
+447 AH
-459 DGTYGPRRGY
+459 GPRRG
-469 AKEEDGAYSPQHG
+469 
-482 YAEEDEAYGPWC
+482 
-494 RYTEEED
+494 YTEEED
-501 GAYGPRHGYAEEEE
+501 GAYGPWDGYAEEEE
-515 GYIQTPV
+515 GYIQNPA
-522 YPAGYGFE
+522 YPAPYGFE
-530 DAVLTPYADYPGYE
+530 DEVPSPYADYPGYE
-544 TEEEYG
+544 TEDEYG
-550 FYGGFWEEGDPCG
+550 FYGGAWDEGDPPGPPYG
-563 YAELEDEGPLA
+563 YGELEDEGPYGD
-574 SGSPLA
+574 GSALA
-580 LYDPYGSDPEYGE
+580 LYDPYGSDPEYSE
-593 EAAGPFGYSGDP
+593 EVTGPFGYGGDP
-605 YEDFGDPLA
+605 YEDFGEPLA
-614 GRYLGGEYPEHRIQY
+614 GGYAGGEYPEHRIQY
-629 SEGGWAP
+629 SEGGWAS

-647 ALEEIAEAEEPE
+647 GLEEIAEGEDPE
-659 EWEEEEEEDREY
+659 EWDEEEEEEEGEY
-671 PFSILSASSLRGMR
+671 PFSILNASSLRGMR

-700 FPRPQVKLFG
+700 FPRPQVKIFG
-710 RDRLDVPLLPSP
+710 KDRLDVPLLPSP
-722 HLPAARDE
+722 HLPTTHDE
-730 DDYDEYEPPPAAPG
+730 DDYDEYEPPAAAPG
-744 PAASPGHRVSAARAC
+744 RWVSAARAC

-772 QPPSRPPR
+772 QPSARPPR
-780 GAGGFRD
+780 GAGAFRN
-787 PCTPQPSYRRSGRR
+787 PRTPQPSYRRSGRR
-801 LAGMETTGSGGRD
+801 LGGMEGAGAGGRD
-814 PPPRASPARD
+814 PSPPV
-824 PSPLGGPWGQP
+824 GPWGQ
-835 PSRDPGAARWPSLR
+835 RLSLR
-849 NPFANPGRSPSPPPA
+849 NPFANPGGSLSPPPPA
-864 RQRPGSMRG
+864 RQHPGSMRG
-873 EGPRRSPSLG
+873 EGPRRSHSLG
-883 ASLRRFGPEPPAP
+883 SSFRRFGPELPAL

-908 RHLGVPTVGSGRP
+908 RRLGVPAVGSGRP
-921 LSPRP
+921 VSPRP

-952 KPLQRTPFLAPT
+952 KPLQRAPFLAPA

-978 WDEELPPWQGAVRGL
+978 WDEELPPWQGAGRSL
-993 AGVPPPPS
+993 AGVPPPS
-1001 SAPSTPKTFIQR
+1001 SPAPSTPKSFIQR

-1023 RSPPARPSPAEA
+1023 HSPLAEA
-1035 GGRSPSPGRSVG
+1035 GSRSPSPGRSTVR
-1047 QSLASLLVG
+1047 SLASLLVG
-1056 SMAPSETPPSP
+1056 SMNPTGAPPSS

-1078 SSPRPPSRRDGSTR
+1078 PWPRHPSQRDGSTR

-1099 GRRGRTDAGHP
+1099 GRRGWAETGRP
-1110 KLPSN
+1110 NLPSIS
-1115 PRDNRS
+1115 RGDRS
-1121 PSPQRRAA
+1121 PSPQRRTP
-1129 FPAPRRG
+1129 FPPPRG
-1136 RSPGSPVAPRH
+1136 RAPGSPTSLRRH
-1147 DARAPGPAET
+1147 SVRGLGPAEA
-1157 VEGDGGAGE
+1157 VEGDGE

-1190 VYKQHWST
+1190 MYKQHWSK

-1212 AEQGL
+1212 TEQGF

-1224 GRRWASQRGANIAR
+1224 SRRWASQRGSDITR
-1238 YLSQR
+1238 YLNQR

-1258 YLGTKQPWRSKMQSL
+1258 YLGTKQPWRNKMQSL
-1273 CSLPIVRYQE
+1273 CSLPIMRYQE
-1283 PQEEDGLEDMTQLED
+1283 PQKEDGLEDMTQLED

-1332 LYNIYGTEQVLQYEG
+1332 LYNIYEMEQVLQYEG

-1358 AIANVAYSKVMD
+1358 AIANVAYSKVLD

-1378 IRWDTAVPTH
+1378 I
-1388 GPPPG
+1388 
-1393 WPLISAALIAG
+1393 
-1404 CRMLPPA
+1404 
-1411 WSGPGAGGCFWGWG
+1411 
-1425 AGWVWGGHT
+1425 
-1434 PVAPCSADDGPGRV
+1434 
-1448 PPTLRFS
+1448 S

-1466 KLILRYLA
+1466 KLILRFLA
-1474 AVSQKRSTAP
+1474 AVSQKRSNAP
-1484 QVGSCPGDIPVPL
+1484 
-1497 SHHPVL
+1497 
-1503 SSTLC
+1503 
-1508 SWLCCS
+1508 
-1514 LLVLTL
+1514 
-1520 PPGPWQIEVPGGHTW
+1520 
-1535 AGTVQGERASWWQL
+1535 
-1549 CHVTPAVGGTVGKDS
+1549 
-1564 RSSGHACAWG
+1564 
-1574 PCALP
+1574 
-1579 HPHATR
+1579 
-1585 LCWLSPSPRQILEA
+1585 QILEA

-1648 VFQAKSE
+1648 VFQSKTE

-1670 QQRQRYCLQ
+1670 QQRQRYFLQ

-1686 LNQVACPLPN
+1686 LN
-1696 PPTLP
+1696 
-1701 AFRGAGQA
+1701 
-1709 RGAGG
+1709 
-1714 FLNPPGFS
+1714 
-1722 VRMGRLLRAGCPPSH
+1722 
-1737 PWVLPPRDP
+1737 
-1746 LMAPRGSCQGGNCE
+1746 QGGNCE

-1770 RRLLNTMEVLSFSV
+1770 HRLLNTMEVLSFSV

-1816 TVVSATEIRTVA
+1816 MVVSAAEIRTVA

-1845 VTETLREKIFTPL
+1845 VTETQREKIFTPL

-1869 IAKTLYSLLFG
+1869 IAKTLYSLLFA

-1921 YANEYLQFFFNK
+1921 YANEYLQSFFNK

-1939 QEEYLREQIE
+1939 QEEYIREQIE

-2012 EFTIKHYAGK
+2012 EFTIKHYAGR

-2063 VMARQRS
+2063 VVARQRS
-2070 LVRRSSTRT
+2070 LIRRSSTRT

-2092 QSLLDLVEKMERC
+2092 QSLLELVERMERC

-2157 FIDRYRCLIDMWSN
+2157 FIDRYRCLVDMWSN
-2171 VIPNGTN
+2171 VIPTGAN
-2178 CVEMLRNLCSVS
+2178 CVEMLRNLCPVN
-2190 PSMYYVGVSKVPSWA
+2190 PSMYYVGVSK
-2205 GGLALAMPWGR
+2205 
-2216 AAEVGGSWHCPPS
+2216 
-2229 QLFLKEQLY
+2229 LFLKEQLY
-2238 QALESKRARAHH
+2238 QALESKRSRAHH

-2274 KIVLLQSR
+2274 KIVLLQTR

-2294 MRHTLIKFRSL
+2294 MRRTLIKFRSL

-2322 RRRAAEEKEKMKQEL
+2322 RRRAEEEKERMKQEL

-2357 LEAAAA
+2357 LEAAIATQ
-2363 AREVNAG
+2363 EVNAG

-2397 AKYVRGHFQEPAFG
+2397 VKYVRGHFQEPAFG

-2417 AAPLTRLD
+2417 VTPLTRLD

-2435 FQLILRFMGDPG
+2435 FRLILRFMGDPG
-2447 LGGPQET
+2447 LGGSQET

-2460 VQKGLSAPGLR
+2460 VQKGLSVPGLR

-2497 LAACLSAFPPSAAF
+2497 LAACLSAFPPSTAF

-2537 AMARSRLGAAAARAY
+2537 AMARSQLGAAAARAY

-2573 CFNGDQFSCP
+2573 CFNGDQFSCQV
-2583 IHSWSTGED
+2583 HSWSTGED

-2598 KYSRGLAE
+2598 KHRGLMD

-2654 EGAESHGRDS
+2654 EGTESHGRDS
-2664 RAVLGHGLDLDEVPP
+2664 RAVLGHDLDLDEVPP

-2691 EVYHPHDGEFG
+2691 EAYHPHDGEFG
-2702 EPRSQKG
+2702 EQRSQKG

-2742 GGVGGEDGGG
+2742 GGTGGGDSGG

-2757 GPPVPAETR
+2757 GPPVPAETH
-2766 QPRGERPKH
+2766 QPRGAE
-2775 SCILTK
+2775 
-2781 LPASVS
+2781 PAPAPQHRADINQPPGPPVS
-2787 PRDPW
+2787 
-2792 GGRHP
+2792 G
-2797 CIQHPTAPVRG
+2797 VR
-2808 CRILSSLPL
+2808 
-2817 PLQAWSQLHPR
+2817 
-2828 SAGQMPTS
+2828 
-2836 HLGPRSV
+2836 
-2843 GQSRGGGARRGR
+2843 
-2855 ALPHCCRAF
+2855 
-2864 PWGWGQLGGAGFLR
+2864 LGGYWEGSSPTQYLLWGKLGGWWVLTVR
-2878 RGALCSRAAEGT
+2878 CPSQGRAAEGT
-2890 PAHAPQPRP
+2890 PARAPQPRP
-2899 YVQKAAPVG
+2899 YLQKSAPVG
-2908 RRWPGELVRHSRLNS
+2908 QRWPGELVRHSRLNS

-2980 VVGMRSPPCPPR
+2980 V
-2992 WAGGVVGPDRSPL
+2992 
-3005 SASQGPKETVAAVK
+3005 GPKETVAAVK
-3019 PVTSGKYQL
+3019 PVTSSRYRL
-3028 QTPMGRP
+3028 RSSMRRP
-3035 AATRPPVSVSREL
+3035 AATRPPVFVSREL
-3048 PSEGQQVQTQLH
+3048 PSEAQQVQTQLH
-3060 RSCSEDFYTY
+3060 RSCNEDFYSY

-3085 PKDSINNPLLLDLVF
+3085 PKDSINNPLLLDLIF
-3100 RQIFNDTLSD
+3100 RQIFSDTLSD
-3110 TCIRISQEERL
+3110 TCIRISHEERL
-3121 HLKSLFA
+3121 RLKSLFA

-3137 VATESVKREIIAAAR
+3137 VATESVKREIIATAR
-3152 DSCEVYFSRLFP
+3152 DGCEVYFSRLFP

-3172 VQILAVSHAGI
+3172 VQIVAVSHAGV

-3188 VKGTNVPGEQLR
+3188 MKGTNVPGEQLR

-3213 TTPSRNMLEF
+3213 TTPSKNMLEF
-3223 NLRSEK
+3223 NLSSEK

-3255 QYVVAVRNYSPEDGD
+3255 QYVVAVRNYSPEDGR

-3277 DIIHLQPLECPER
+3277 DIIHLQALERPER

-3316 GCHAVPCACPCCT
+3316 
-3329 YAALSCVSSWDWG
+3329 
-3342 TGQDPA
+3342 
-3348 SVTPQQDGLG
+3348 
-3358 SFRHRPDAGG
+3358 
-3368 CSPAIPTLGG
+3368 
-3378 TGCCPVSLHMMGFVA
+3378 
-3393 LGLCLYLEQCQTTAI
+3393 
-3408 SSQNPKPDPP
+3408 
-3418 LERAQGTGGRRE
+3418 
-3430 RAEAF
+3430 
-3435 WGGSPPGLP
+3435 
-3444 ARGHPHHLPGT
+3444 
-3455 GWKFGAIHGRSGL
+3455 WKFGAIHGRSGL
-3468 FPAEYVQPVAA
+3468 FPTEYVQPVVA

-3484 LPAEKKE
+3484 LPAERKE
-3491 EHRDKQGK
+3491 EPKDKQGK
-3499 VAASAAVAVA
+3499 VAASAAVAAA

-3518 LDRKTEASAA
+3518 LDRKTEASPGG
-3528 STAFAEGPEGDGSE
+3528 TAFAEGPEGDGG
-3542 QLTAGAGTCPILV
+3542 QRLGANAGTCPMLA

-3563 ARHGTTD
+3563 ARHRTTD
-3570 SCGTKAKREVP
+3570 SSGTKAKRDVS

-3586 LMFTKVRGS
+3586 LTFTKI
-3595 EVPRGAPALSSPTPI
+3595 PI

-3642 RGQTELDAVCA
+3642 RGQTELDAICT
-3653 ILKLCAEHEVLR
+3653 ILKLCKEHEVLR
-3665 DEVYCQIIKQVTNN
+3665 DELYCQIIKQITNN
-3679 TSSKPDSCQKGW
+3679 TSSNPDSCQKGW

-3702 CSEVLRPFLLAFL
+3702 CSEVLKPFLLAFL
-3715 QDASRHPEL
+3715 QGASSHPEL
-3724 PFQGKGFAHPRVL
+3724 PFQ
-3737 GARRGRTPGGVTGLR
+3737 
-3752 RCFSKADIMAQP
+3752 
-3764 HPSPRSPSPAGIAK
+3764 GIAK

-3785 KTLQFGGRSLFPSSM
+3785 KTLQYGGRSLFPSSM

-3865 QSVRPLTRREYVL
+3865 QSVRPLTRREYIL
-3878 DVAAETECRDAS
+3878 DVAAETERRDTG
-3890 YSFWCRRV
+3890 YTFWCRRV

-3934 RPGEQHFPHMA
+3934 RPGEQHFPQVA

-3974 FRLLKAQS
+3974 FRLLKPQS
-3982 WLHMVTQHMQ
+3982 WLQMVTQHMQ

-4045 FLSKETHEPVAKFS
+4045 FLSKETHEPIAKFS

-4105 VVAAHMEK
+4105 VVAVHMER
-4113 LLGAREKRLTLPPS
+4113 LLGAREKRQTLPPS

>member
-1 MVGKKGEPKKDA
+1 MAGKKGETKKDA

-20 KGKGKDGKKGKK
+20 KGKGKDGKKGQK
-32 EAPSESEETSD
+32 EEPSETEETSD
-43 VELLKAEESEE
+43 SELLKAEENEESEVV
-54 MEAVEEEKDEE
+54 EAEEQKEVVEEEKAKDDDV
-65 EAAAEEPK
+65 EEPK
-73 KGKGKEK
+73 KEEKGKEK
-80 KGVLK
+80 KGALK
-85 GVVAKKPGRGKKVQL
+85 GMMVKKPGRGKKVQV
-100 EPEEE
+100 ETEEE
-105 EGESDAAPAKKN
+105 ASESDAAPTKKN
-117 LKGTSKLVMGLAADN
+117 LKGTSKLAIGLSAD
-132 AKKKKGAKAVEAK
+132 KKKKGAKGAEAK
-145 GQPKESA
+145 GKAKAST
-152 EPGLAEEEEAVAPK
+152 EPALAEEEAAAVAAETEAPK
-166 ARVKRSLRSTSKLFL
+166 ARAKRSFRSTSKLFL
-181 GFKKLGLHRPKK
+181 GFKKLGLRRPKK

-240 KEAASSSPPAKP
+240 KEEEAAASSSPPAKP
-252 SFLLLRRGGQAA
+252 SFVLLRGGEQAA
-264 EDGAS
+264 EHDES

-290 SATGWLAR
+290 TATGWLAR

-306 LAGGGRAADAAWLS
+306 LVGGGRTADPAWLS
-320 RIGARKLPFPAED
+320 RIGAKKLPFPAED
-333 EILRHRANMKRIPSS
+333 EILRHRANMKRIPS
-348 SGLLARGAARHGSM
+348 A
-362 VRRLSRRG
+362 RRLSASSTARLGQERPGSLVRRPSRRP
-370 SQRAPAE
+370 SQRAPVE
-377 PPVPRYGWAE
+377 PPAPRYGWAE

-395 RRGYGKEEDGAYG
+395 RRGYAKEQDGPYGSRRGYARKEDGAYG
-408 SRRGYGKEED
+408 SRRGYTREED
-418 GAYGS
+418 G
-423 RRGYGKKEDGA
+423 GYG
-434 YGSRCGYAKKEDG
+434 
-447 TYGSRRGYAKEE
+447 
-459 DGTYGPRRGY
+459 
-469 AKEEDGAYSPQHG
+469 PQHG
-482 YAEEDEAYGPWC
+482 YAEEEGTYGPWHD
-494 RYTEEED
+494 YAEED
-501 GAYGPRHGYAEEEE
+501 GVYGPRRGYTEEEE
-515 GYIQTPV
+515 GYLQNPP
-522 YPAGYGFE
+522 YSSGFGF
-530 DAVLTPYADYPGYE
+530 DDMGPSPYADYTGYE
-544 TEEEYG
+544 TEDEYDY
-550 FYGGFWEEGDPCG
+550 YGGVWEEGDPSG
-563 YAELEDEGPLA
+563 HPYSYSELEDEEPYEG
-574 SGSPLA
+574 SSPLA

-593 EAAGPFGYSGDP
+593 EAVGPYGYGGDP
-605 YEDFGDPLA
+605 YEDFGEPLA
-614 GRYLGGEYPEHRIQY
+614 EGYPGGEYPEHRIQY
-629 SEGGWAP
+629 SEGGWVP
-636 HAQSSCNPYAL
+636 HAQSSCNPYAMG
-647 ALEEIAEAEEPE
+647 LEEIAEAEEPE
-659 EWEEEEEEDREY
+659 EWDEEEEDDKEY

-700 FPRPQVKLFG
+700 FPRPQVKIFG

-722 HLPAARDE
+722 HLPTTRDE
-730 DDYDEYEPPPAAPG
+730 DDYDEYEPPPPPPPAAPSPAAAPG
-744 PAASPGHRVSAARAC
+744 RRVSAARAC

-772 QPPSRPPR
+772 QPLSRLKR
-780 GAGGFRD
+780 GVGGFRD
-787 PCTPQPSYRRSGRR
+787 SRTPQPSYRRSSGR
-801 LAGMETTGSGGRD
+801 LTGMENAGS
-814 PPPRASPARD
+814 PPRASPTRD
-824 PSPLGGPWGQP
+824 LSPQAGTRGQPSPGE
-835 PSRDPGAARWPSLR
+835 PGVVRRLSLR
-849 NPFANPGRSPSPPPA
+849 NPFANPGRSPSPPPS
-864 RQRPGSMRG
+864 RQRPGSVRG
-873 EGPRRSPSLG
+873 EGLRRSPSLG
-883 ASLRRFGPEPPAP
+883 ASIRRLGSELAAP
-896 PPAAPHSPGPVG
+896 PPATPRSPGAGG
-908 RHLGVPTVGSGRP
+908 RSLGVPGTGSGRP
-921 LSPRP
+921 LTPRP

-952 KPLQRTPFLAPT
+952 KPLQRTPFLAST
-964 PRPGSRRLGPPGPS
+964 SRPGSRRLGPS
-978 WDEELPPWQGAVRGL
+978 WDEELPSWQGVARGL
-993 AGVPPPPS
+993 ARVPPPPNP
-1001 SAPSTPKTFIQR
+1001 APSNPKAFIQR

-1023 RSPPARPSPAEA
+1023 RSPPARPSPTEV
-1035 GGRSPSPGRSVG
+1035 GGRSPSMG
-1047 QSLASLLVG
+1047 QSLASLLVE
-1056 SMAPSETPPSP
+1056 SMTPTQTPSSP
-1067 PPTRRPSSRSP
+1067 HPARRPSSRLPPWPRRP
-1078 SSPRPPSRRDGSTR
+1078 SQRDGSTR
-1092 RSPSPPA
+1092 RPPSPPA
-1099 GRRGRTDAGHP
+1099 GRRGWADALRP
-1110 KLPSN
+1110 VLPSSL
-1115 PRDNRS
+1115 RGNRS
-1121 PSPQRRAA
+1121 PSLQRRAA
-1129 FPAPRRG
+1129 FPAPRG
-1136 RSPGSPVAPRH
+1136 RAPGSPATPR
-1147 DARAPGPAET
+1147 RGPEAM
-1157 VEGDGGAGE
+1157 EGDGLAGE

-1190 VYKQHWST
+1190 MYKQHWST

-1212 AEQGL
+1212 AEQGPPQL
-1217 PRQPTQR
+1217 PGQR
-1224 GRRWASQRGANIAR
+1224 SRRWASQRGADITR
-1238 YLSQR
+1238 YLNR
-1243 SPAGGWRDRHPWADG
+1243 HSPGAGWKDRHPWAQG
-1258 YLGTKQPWRSKMQSL
+1258 YLGTKQPWRTKMQSL

-1283 PQEEDGLEDMTQLED
+1283 VKEEDGLEDMTQLED
-1298 LQEAAVLSN
+1298 LQEATVLSN
-1307 IRTRF
+1307 LRTRF
-1312 ERQLIYTYIGSIL
+1312 ERQLVYTYIGSIL
-1325 VSVNPYR
+1325 LSVNPYR

-1378 IRWDTAVPTH
+1378 I
-1388 GPPPG
+1388 
-1393 WPLISAALIAG
+1393 
-1404 CRMLPPA
+1404 
-1411 WSGPGAGGCFWGWG
+1411 
-1425 AGWVWGGHT
+1425 
-1434 PVAPCSADDGPGRV
+1434 
-1448 PPTLRFS
+1448 S

-1484 QVGSCPGDIPVPL
+1484 
-1497 SHHPVL
+1497 
-1503 SSTLC
+1503 
-1508 SWLCCS
+1508 
-1514 LLVLTL
+1514 
-1520 PPGPWQIEVPGGHTW
+1520 
-1535 AGTVQGERASWWQL
+1535 
-1549 CHVTPAVGGTVGKDS
+1549 
-1564 RSSGHACAWG
+1564 
-1574 PCALP
+1574 
-1579 HPHATR
+1579 
-1585 LCWLSPSPRQILEA
+1585 QILEA

-1665 AGLPA
+1665 AGLPT

-1686 LNQVACPLPN
+1686 LNQ
-1696 PPTLP
+1696 
-1701 AFRGAGQA
+1701 
-1709 RGAGG
+1709 
-1714 FLNPPGFS
+1714 
-1722 VRMGRLLRAGCPPSH
+1722 
-1737 PWVLPPRDP
+1737 
-1746 LMAPRGSCQGGNCE
+1746 GGNCE

-1770 RRLLNTMEVLSFSV
+1770 HRLLNTMEVLNFSL

-1804 FEKYETDCQEVA
+1804 FEKYESDCQEVA
-1816 TVVSATEIRTVA
+1816 MVVSDAEIRTVA

-1845 VTETLREKIFTPL
+1845 VTEALREKIYTPL

-1869 IAKTLYSLLFG
+1869 IAKTLYSLLFS

-1890 YPRQEALSIAIL
+1890 YPRREALSIAIL
-1902 DIYGFEDLNFNSF
+1902 DIYGFEDLTFNSF

-1939 QEEYLREQIE
+1939 QEEYIREQIE

-1999 TNPLYTKPKMPLP
+1999 MNPLYTKPKMPLP

-2046 ISSRTK
+2046 INSRTK

-2063 VMARQRS
+2063 VLARQRS

-2092 QSLLDLVEKMERC
+2092 QSLLELVERMERC

-2122 LFEAD
+2122 LFEND
-2127 VVSSQLRYSG
+2127 VVRSQLRYSG

-2150 IRIPFLV
+2150 IRIPFFV
-2157 FIDRYRCLIDMWSN
+2157 FIDRYRCLVDMWSR
-2171 VIPNGTN
+2171 VIPNGAN
-2178 CVEMLRNLCSVS
+2178 CVEMLRSLCPVN
-2190 PSMYYVGVSKVPSWA
+2190 PSMYYVGVSK
-2205 GGLALAMPWGR
+2205 
-2216 AAEVGGSWHCPPS
+2216 
-2229 QLFLKEQLY
+2229 LFLKEQLY
-2238 QALESKRARAHH
+2238 QSLESKRSRAHH

-2266 RRFRSLRR
+2266 KRFRSLRR
-2274 KIVLLQSR
+2274 KIVLLQTR

-2294 MRHTLIKFRSL
+2294 MRRTLIKFRSL

-2315 LKRKEDA
+2315 LKRREDA
-2322 RRRAAEEKEKMKQEL
+2322 RRRAEEEKERMKQEL

-2357 LEAAAA
+2357 LEAAVA
-2363 AREVNAG
+2363 ARDVNAG
-2370 CVVLVPPPALQPD
+2370 CVVLVPPPSLQPD

-2417 AAPLTRLD
+2417 VAPLTRLD
-2425 EELCHEALSL
+2425 EELRHEALSL

-2447 LGGPQET
+2447 LGGSQET

-2460 VQKGLSAPGLR
+2460 VQKGLSMPGLR

-2497 LAACLSAFPPSAAF
+2497 LAACLSAFSPSAAF

-2537 AMARSRLGAAAARAY
+2537 AMAQSQLGAAAARTF

-2559 TANRQQASM
+2559 TANRRQASM

-2573 CFNGDQFSCP
+2573 CFNGDQFSCSV
-2583 IHSWSTGED
+2583 HSWSTGED
-2592 LAGDVL
+2592 LAGNVL
-2598 KYSRGLAE
+2598 KHRGLVE

-2638 LLQGFPK
+2638 LLRGFPK

-2654 EGAESHGRDS
+2654 EGTERRGRDS
-2664 RAVLGHGLDLDEVPP
+2664 LAVLGYGLDLDEVPP
-2679 PPAVKAPTLPST
+2679 PPAVKAPTLPSA
-2691 EVYHPHDGEFG
+2691 EPYHPSADAEFG

-2723 YGNGELEKPAAVS
+2723 YGNGELEKPSAIV

-2742 GGVGGEDGGG
+2742 GGTGGGDRRG

-2757 GPPVPAETR
+2757 GAPAPTEIHQPRGVEPVPAPQR
-2766 QPRGERPKH
+2766 RADANQPPRP
-2775 SCILTK
+2775 
-2781 LPASVS
+2781 P
-2787 PRDPW
+2787 
-2792 GGRHP
+2792 
-2797 CIQHPTAPVRG
+2797 
-2808 CRILSSLPL
+2808 
-2817 PLQAWSQLHPR
+2817 
-2828 SAGQMPTS
+2828 
-2836 HLGPRSV
+2836 
-2843 GQSRGGGARRGR
+2843 GR
-2855 ALPHCCRAF
+2855 A
-2864 PWGWGQLGGAGFLR
+2864 AG
-2878 RGALCSRAAEGT
+2878 GT
-2890 PAHAPQPRP
+2890 PARAPQPRP
-2899 YVQKAAPVG
+2899 YSQKTAPVG
-2908 RRWPGELVRHSRLNS
+2908 RQWPGETVVRHSRLNS
-2923 EQFPR
+2923 EHFPR

-2944 RGSQPP
+2944 RGPQPP

-2980 VVGMRSPPCPPR
+2980 
-2992 WAGGVVGPDRSPL
+2992 A
-3005 SASQGPKETVAAVK
+3005 GPKETVATVK
-3019 PVTSGKYQL
+3019 PVTSSRYQL
-3028 QTPMGRP
+3028 RAPTRRLV
-3035 AATRPPVSVSREL
+3035 ATRPPVSVSREL

-3085 PKDSINNPLLLDLVF
+3085 PKDTINNPLLLDLIF

-3121 HLKSLFA
+3121 RLKSLFA
-3128 ANKLDSFSP
+3128 ENKLDSFSP

-3152 DSCEVYFSRLFP
+3152 DGCEVYFSRLFP

-3172 VQILAVSHAGI
+3172 VQILAVSHTGV
-3183 KLLRL
+3183 KLLRV

-3223 NLRSEK
+3223 NLSSEK

-3255 QYVVAVRNYSPEDGD
+3255 QYVVAVRNYSPEDRG

-3277 DIIHLQPLECPER
+3277 DIIHLQRLEHLES
-3290 DHYYG
+3290 DQYYG

-3316 GCHAVPCACPCCT
+3316 
-3329 YAALSCVSSWDWG
+3329 
-3342 TGQDPA
+3342 
-3348 SVTPQQDGLG
+3348 
-3358 SFRHRPDAGG
+3358 
-3368 CSPAIPTLGG
+3368 
-3378 TGCCPVSLHMMGFVA
+3378 
-3393 LGLCLYLEQCQTTAI
+3393 
-3408 SSQNPKPDPP
+3408 
-3418 LERAQGTGGRRE
+3418 
-3430 RAEAF
+3430 
-3435 WGGSPPGLP
+3435 
-3444 ARGHPHHLPGT
+3444 
-3455 GWKFGAIHGRSGL
+3455 WKFGAIHGRSGL
-3468 FPAEYVQPVAA
+3468 FPTEYVQPVAA

-3484 LPAEKKE
+3484 LPAERKE
-3491 EHRDKQGK
+3491 EPRDKPGK

-3518 LDRKTEASAA
+3518 LDRKTEGSH
-3528 STAFAEGPEGDGSE
+3528 TCTTTTEGLEGDGGE
-3542 QLTAGAGTCPILV
+3542 QLGAGVGTCPMMA
-3555 FARRYFRA
+3555 FARRYFRG
-3563 ARHGTTD
+3563 ARRGTTD
-3570 SCGTKAKREVP
+3570 LGGMKDKSDVS

-3586 LMFTKVRGS
+3586 LTFTKV
-3595 EVPRGAPALSSPTPI
+3595 PI

-3620 GISKLAAEA
+3620 GKSKLAAEA

-3642 RGQTELDAVCA
+3642 RGQTELDAVCT

-3702 CSEVLRPFLLAFL
+3702 CSEVLKPFLLAFL
-3715 QDASRHPEL
+3715 QDASSHPEL
-3724 PFQGKGFAHPRVL
+3724 PFQ
-3737 GARRGRTPGGVTGLR
+3737 
-3752 RCFSKADIMAQP
+3752 
-3764 HPSPRSPSPAGIAK
+3764 GIAK

-3800 ELRAMVAG
+3800 ELKAMVAG

-3821 IEKHL
+3821 IERHL

-3841 CCEMGLQHPE
+3841 CREMGLQHPE
-3851 AFDEYILF
+3851 AFEEYILF
-3859 VVTDRG
+3859 VVMDGG

-3878 DVAAETECRDAS
+3878 DVAAETERRDPT
-3890 YSFWCRRV
+3890 YTFWCRRV

-3921 DYLKGLFTVLPPA
+3921 DYLKGLFTVLPSA
-3934 RPGEQHFPHMA
+3934 RLGEQHFPHVA

-3956 RHHLPTAREVQD
+3956 RHHVPTEREVQD

-3974 FRLLKAQS
+3974 FHLLKTQS
-3982 WLHMVTQHMQ
+3982 WLHLVTQHME

-4005 FLGLLSAYPMFGSS
+4005 FLGLLSACPMFGSS

-4045 FLSKETHEPVAKFS
+4045 FLSKETHEPIAKFS

-4105 VVAAHMEK
+4105 VVAAHMEM

>member
-1 MVGKKGEPKKDA
+1 
-13 EAKGKGG
+13 
-20 KGKGKDGKKGKK
+20 
-32 EAPSESEETSD
+32 
-43 VELLKAEESEE
+43 
-54 MEAVEEEKDEE
+54 
-65 EAAAEEPK
+65 
-73 KGKGKEK
+73 
-80 KGVLK
+80 
-85 GVVAKKPGRGKKVQL
+85 
-100 EPEEE
+100 
-105 EGESDAAPAKKN
+105 
-117 LKGTSKLVMGLAADN
+117 
-132 AKKKKGAKAVEAK
+132 
-145 GQPKESA
+145 
-152 EPGLAEEEEAVAPK
+152 
-166 ARVKRSLRSTSKLFL
+166 
-181 GFKKLGLHRPKK
+181 
-193 GQFKNTSR
+193 
-201 FFWGLQKHS
+201 
-210 TKKRKKK
+210 
-217 KNKAVLKSTSNLMVR
+217 MVR

-240 KEAASSSPPAKP
+240 KEAASSTSPAKP

-264 EDGAS
+264 EHGAS

-290 SATGWLAR
+290 AATGWLAR

-333 EILRHRANMKRIPSS
+333 EILRHRANMKRIPGG
-348 SGLLARGAARHGSM
+348 SGLSAPGAARHSQERHGSM
-362 VRRLSRRG
+362 VRRPSRRR
-370 SQRAPAE
+370 SQHAPADL
-377 PPVPRYGWAE
+377 PVPRYGWAE

-395 RRGYGKEEDGAYG
+395 QHGYTKKGDGAYGSHRGYVKEEDGAYSSRHGYAKKEDRAYGPQRGYTKEEDGAYG
-408 SRRGYGKEED
+408 LW
-418 GAYGS
+418 
-423 RRGYGKKEDGA
+423 
-434 YGSRCGYAKKEDG
+434 
-447 TYGSRRGYAKEE
+447 
-459 DGTYGPRRGY
+459 
-469 AKEEDGAYSPQHG
+469 HG
-482 YAEEDEAYGPWC
+482 
-494 RYTEEED
+494 YTEEED
-501 GAYGPRHGYAEEEE
+501 GPYGPQHGYAEEEE
-515 GYIQTPV
+515 GYIQTPA
-522 YPAGYGFE
+522 YLAGYGFK
-530 DAVLTPYADYPGYE
+530 DAVPTPYADYPSYE
-544 TEEEYG
+544 AEEEYG
-550 FYGGFWEEGDPCG
+550 FYGGFWEEGDPPRHPYG
-563 YAELEDEGPLA
+563 YVELEDEGPFG
-574 SGSPLA
+574 SGSPLT
-580 LYDPYGSDPEYGE
+580 LYDPYGSDLEYGE
-593 EAAGPFGYSGDP
+593 EMAGPIGYGRDP
-605 YEDFGDPLA
+605 YEDFGEPLA
-614 GRYLGGEYPEHRIQY
+614 GGYPGGEYPEHRIQY

-647 ALEEIAEAEEPE
+647 ALEEITEAEEPE

-710 RDRLDVPLLPSP
+710 RDRLDVPLPPSP
-722 HLPAARDE
+722 HLPATRDE
-730 DDYDEYEPPPAAPG
+730 DDYDEYEPPPPAAPG
-744 PAASPGHRVSAARAC
+744 PAASPGRRVSAARAC
-759 GSPLGQFLQRSLS
+759 GSPLGQFLQCSLS
-772 QPPSRPPR
+772 QPPGRLPR
-780 GAGGFRD
+780 GRGGFQD
-787 PCTPQPSYRRSGRR
+787 PRTPQPSYRRSSHR
-801 LAGMETTGSGGRD
+801 LVGMESASSGGRE

-824 PSPLGGPWGQP
+824 PSPPAGSWGQP
-835 PSRDPGAARWPSLR
+835 PRREQGAARRLSLR
-849 NPFANPGRSPSPPPA
+849 NPFANPGRSPSPPPS
-864 RQRPGSMRG
+864 RQHPSSMRG
-873 EGPRRSPSLG
+873 EGPQRSPSLS
-883 ASLRRFGPEPPAP
+883 ASLRRFSPEPPAP
-896 PPAAPHSPGPVG
+896 PPAAPRSPGPVG
-908 RHLGVPTVGSGRP
+908 RRLGVPAVGSGRP

-964 PRPGSRRLGPPGPS
+964 PRPGSRRLGPPRPS
-978 WDEELPPWQGAVRGL
+978 WDEELPPWQGTMQGL
-993 AGVPPPPS
+993 AGVPPPPNP
-1001 SAPSTPKTFIQR
+1001 APGTPKTFIQR

-1023 RSPPARPSPAEA
+1023 RSPPARPSLAEA
-1035 GGRSPSPGRSVG
+1035 GGHSPSPGRSVG

-1056 SMAPSETPPSP
+1056 SVAPAEAPPSP
-1067 PPTRRPSSRSP
+1067 LPARHPSSRSP
-1078 SSPRPPSRRDGSTR
+1078 SLPRRPSRRDGSTR

-1099 GRRGRTDAGHP
+1099 GHRGWADTGHP
-1110 KLPSN
+1110 VLPSS
-1115 PRDNRS
+1115 PRGDRS
-1121 PSPQRRAA
+1121 PSPQHRAA
-1129 FPAPRRG
+1129 FPAPCG
-1136 RSPGSPVAPRH
+1136 RAPGSPAAPRH
-1147 DARAPGPAET
+1147 STHAPGLVEAF
-1157 VEGDGGAGE
+1157 EGDAAAGE

-1190 VYKQHWST
+1190 MYKQHWST

-1212 AEQGL
+1212 AEQGA

-1224 GRRWASQRGANIAR
+1224 GRRWASQWGADIAR

-1370 AKHNQCIV
+1370 AKHNQCI
-1378 IRWDTAVPTH
+1378 I
-1388 GPPPG
+1388 
-1393 WPLISAALIAG
+1393 I
-1404 CRMLPPA
+1404 
-1411 WSGPGAGGCFWGWG
+1411 
-1425 AGWVWGGHT
+1425 
-1434 PVAPCSADDGPGRV
+1434 
-1448 PPTLRFS
+1448 S

-1474 AVSQKRSTAP
+1474 AVTQKRSTAP
-1484 QVGSCPGDIPVPL
+1484 
-1497 SHHPVL
+1497 
-1503 SSTLC
+1503 
-1508 SWLCCS
+1508 
-1514 LLVLTL
+1514 
-1520 PPGPWQIEVPGGHTW
+1520 
-1535 AGTVQGERASWWQL
+1535 
-1549 CHVTPAVGGTVGKDS
+1549 
-1564 RSSGHACAWG
+1564 
-1574 PCALP
+1574 
-1579 HPHATR
+1579 
-1585 LCWLSPSPRQILEA
+1585 QILEA

-1686 LNQVACPLPN
+1686 LNQ
-1696 PPTLP
+1696 
-1701 AFRGAGQA
+1701 
-1709 RGAGG
+1709 
-1714 FLNPPGFS
+1714 
-1722 VRMGRLLRAGCPPSH
+1722 
-1737 PWVLPPRDP
+1737 
-1746 LMAPRGSCQGGNCE
+1746 GGNCE

-1770 RRLLNTMEVLSFSV
+1770 RRLLNTVEVLGFSV

-2070 LVRRSSTRT
+2070 LVRRSSTKT

-2157 FIDRYRCLIDMWSN
+2157 FIDRYRCLVDMWSS
-2171 VIPNGTN
+2171 VIPNGAN
-2178 CVEMLRNLCSVS
+2178 CVEMLRNLCPVS
-2190 PSMYYVGVSKVPSWA
+2190 PSMYYVGVSK
-2205 GGLALAMPWGR
+2205 
-2216 AAEVGGSWHCPPS
+2216 
-2229 QLFLKEQLY
+2229 LFLKEQLY

-2274 KIVLLQSR
+2274 KIILLQSR

-2322 RRRAAEEKEKMKQEL
+2322 RRRAEEERERMKKEL

-2447 LGGPQET
+2447 LGGSQET

-2497 LAACLSAFPPSAAF
+2497 LATCLSAFPPSAAF

-2537 AMARSRLGAAAARAY
+2537 AMARSQLGTAAARAY

-2598 KYSRGLAE
+2598 KHRGLAE

-2638 LLQGFPK
+2638 LLRGFPK
-2645 QKSCFLVAW
+2645 QKSCFLIAW
-2654 EGAESHGRDS
+2654 EGAESHGGDNQE
-2664 RAVLGHGLDLDEVPP
+2664 VLGHSLDLDEVPP

-2691 EVYHPHDGEFG
+2691 EAYPHHDGDFG

-2742 GGVGGEDGGG
+2742 GGVGGGDSGGN
-2752 DAERS
+2752 AERS
-2757 GPPVPAETR
+2757 GPPVPAEMH
-2766 QPRGERPKH
+2766 QPRGVE
-2775 SCILTK
+2775 
-2781 LPASVS
+2781 PA
-2787 PRDPW
+2787 P
-2792 GGRHP
+2792 
-2797 CIQHPTAPVRG
+2797 
-2808 CRILSSLPL
+2808 SLQRRADANQP
-2817 PLQAWSQLHPR
+2817 P
-2828 SAGQMPTS
+2828 
-2836 HLGPRSV
+2836 GPP
-2843 GQSRGGGARRGR
+2843 G
-2855 ALPHCCRAF
+2855 
-2864 PWGWGQLGGAGFLR
+2864 
-2878 RGALCSRAAEGT
+2878 RAAEGT
-2890 PAHAPQPRP
+2890 PVRAPQPRP
-2899 YVQKAAPVG
+2899 YLQKAPPVG
-2908 RRWPGELVRHSRLNS
+2908 QRWPCELVQHSRLNS
-2923 EQFPR
+2923 EHIPR

-2966 ILKEQLSAARVPAA
+2966 ILKEQLSTARVPAA
-2980 VVGMRSPPCPPR
+2980 
-2992 WAGGVVGPDRSPL
+2992 A
-3005 SASQGPKETVAAVK
+3005 GPKETVATVK
-3019 PVTSGKYQL
+3019 PVTSGRYQL
-3028 QTPMGRP
+3028 RAPTGRP

-3048 PSEGQQVQTQLH
+3048 PSEVQQVQTQLH
-3060 RSCSEDFYTY
+3060 RSCSEDFYAY

-3085 PKDSINNPLLLDLVF
+3085 PKDNINNPLLLDLIF

-3121 HLKSLFA
+3121 RLKSLFA
-3128 ANKLDSFSP
+3128 ENKLDSFSP

-3152 DSCEVYFSRLFP
+3152 DGCEVYFSRLFP

-3172 VQILAVSHAGI
+3172 VQILAVSHAGV

-3255 QYVVAVRNYSPEDGD
+3255 LYVVAVRNYSPEDGG

-3290 DHYYG
+3290 DQYYG

-3306 ELKTGTQDFG
+3306 ELKTGTQDF
-3316 GCHAVPCACPCCT
+3316 
-3329 YAALSCVSSWDWG
+3329 
-3342 TGQDPA
+3342 
-3348 SVTPQQDGLG
+3348 
-3358 SFRHRPDAGG
+3358 
-3368 CSPAIPTLGG
+3368 
-3378 TGCCPVSLHMMGFVA
+3378 
-3393 LGLCLYLEQCQTTAI
+3393 
-3408 SSQNPKPDPP
+3408 
-3418 LERAQGTGGRRE
+3418 
-3430 RAEAF
+3430 
-3435 WGGSPPGLP
+3435 
-3444 ARGHPHHLPGT
+3444 

-3484 LPAEKKE
+3484 LPAERKE
-3491 EHRDKQGK
+3491 EPRDKQGK
-3499 VAASAAVAVA
+3499 VAASAAMAAA

-3518 LDRKTEASAA
+3518 LDRKTEASPT

-3542 QLTAGAGTCPILV
+3542 RLGAGVGTCPMLA
-3555 FARRYFRA
+3555 FAQRYFRA
-3563 ARHGTTD
+3563 PRHGTTE
-3570 SCGTKAKREVP
+3570 SCGTKAKRDVP
-3581 DVLEM
+3581 NVLEM
-3586 LMFTKVRGS
+3586 LMFTK
-3595 EVPRGAPALSSPTPI
+3595 TPI

-3642 RGQTELDAVCA
+3642 RGQTELDAICT

-3724 PFQGKGFAHPRVL
+3724 PFQG
-3737 GARRGRTPGGVTGLR
+3737 
-3752 RCFSKADIMAQP
+3752 
-3764 HPSPRSPSPAGIAK
+3764 IAK

-3821 IEKHL
+3821 IERHL

-3851 AFDEYILF
+3851 AFDEYMLF

-3878 DVAAETECRDAS
+3878 DVAAETERQDAG
-3890 YSFWCRRV
+3890 YTFWCRRV

-3934 RPGEQHFPHMA
+3934 RPGEQHFPHVA

-3956 RHHLPTAREVQD
+3956 RHHLPTMREVQD

-4045 FLSKETHEPVAKFS
+4045 FLSKETHEPVTKFS

-4084 GDLLA
+4084 GNLLA

>member
-1 MVGKKGEPKKDA
+1 
-13 EAKGKGG
+13 
-20 KGKGKDGKKGKK
+20 
-32 EAPSESEETSD
+32 
-43 VELLKAEESEE
+43 
-54 MEAVEEEKDEE
+54 
-65 EAAAEEPK
+65 
-73 KGKGKEK
+73 
-80 KGVLK
+80 
-85 GVVAKKPGRGKKVQL
+85 
-100 EPEEE
+100 
-105 EGESDAAPAKKN
+105 
-117 LKGTSKLVMGLAADN
+117 
-132 AKKKKGAKAVEAK
+132 
-145 GQPKESA
+145 QPKASS
-152 EPGLAEEEEAVAPK
+152 EPSPAEEEEAVAPK
-166 ARVKRSLRSTSKLFL
+166 ARVKRSLRSTSKLFM

-232 FKRVGKKR
+232 FKQVGKKR
-240 KEAASSSPPAKP
+240 KEKASSSPPAKP

-283 QVLSKAA
+283 QVLGKAA
-290 SATGWLAR
+290 AATGWLAK

-306 LAGGGRAADAAWLS
+306 LTGGGRTADVAWLS
-320 RIGARKLPFPAED
+320 RIGAKKLPFPAED
-333 EILRHRANMKRIPSS
+333 EILRHRANMKRIPGG
-348 SGLLARGAARHGSM
+348 SGLSVPSAAWLGQERHGSM
-362 VRRLSRRG
+362 VRHPSRRR
-370 SQRAPAE
+370 SQHAPPE
-377 PPVPRYGWAE
+377 LPVPRYGWAK
-387 EEDGAYSR
+387 EEDGAYGR
-395 RRGYGKEEDGAYG
+395 QRGYAKVEDGAYG
-408 SRRGYGKEED
+408 SRRGYTKEED
-418 GAYGS
+418 AAYGS
-423 RRGYGKKEDGA
+423 R
-434 YGSRCGYAKKEDG
+434 
-447 TYGSRRGYAKEE
+447 
-459 DGTYGPRRGY
+459 P
-469 AKEEDGAYSPQHG
+469 YS
-482 YAEEDEAYGPWC
+482 
-494 RYTEEED
+494 
-501 GAYGPRHGYAEEEE
+501 
-515 GYIQTPV
+515 
-522 YPAGYGFE
+522 AGYGFE
-530 DAVLTPYADYPGYE
+530 DAVPTPYGDYPGYE
-544 TEEEYG
+544 AEEEYG
-550 FYGGFWEEGDPCG
+550 FYGGGWEEGDPPGHPYG
-563 YAELEDEGPLA
+563 YTELEDEGPFGG
-574 SGSPLA
+574 GSPLA
-580 LYDPYGSDPEYGE
+580 LYDPYGSDPEYSE
-593 EAAGPFGYSGDP
+593 EVAGPFGYGGDP
-605 YEDFGDPLA
+605 YEDFGEPLS
-614 GRYLGGEYPEHRIQY
+614 GGYPGGEYPEHHIQY
-629 SEGGWAP
+629 SEAGWAP

-647 ALEEIAEAEEPE
+647 GLEEIAEAEEPE
-659 EWEEEEEEDREY
+659 EWEEEEEEEGEY

-710 RDRLDVPLLPSP
+710 RDRLDVPLPPSP
-722 HLPAARDE
+722 HLPSARDE
-730 DDYDEYEPPPAAPG
+730 DDYDEYEPPPPPPS
-744 PAASPGHRVSAARAC
+744 PAASPGRRVSAARAC

-772 QPPSRPPR
+772 QPPSPPPR

-787 PCTPQPSYRRSGRR
+787 PRTPQPSYRRSSRR
-801 LAGMETTGSGGRD
+801 LAGPDSAHSGGQD
-814 PPPRASPARD
+814 PPSRASPARD
-824 PSPLGGPWGQP
+824 PSPPA
-835 PSRDPGAARWPSLR
+835 GAARWLSLR
-849 NPFANPGRSPSPPPA
+849 NPFAKPRRSPSPPPPS
-864 RQRPGSMRG
+864 RQRPGSVRG
-873 EGPRRSPSLG
+873 EGPRRSPSIG
-883 ASLRRFGPEPPAP
+883 SGIQRFSPEPPTVPLPAP
-896 PPAAPHSPGPVG
+896 RSPGPG
-908 RHLGVPTVGSGRP
+908 ARRLGVPMAGSGRP

-926 SRRSSPPGLPL
+926 SRRSNPPGLPL

-952 KPLQRTPFLAPT
+952 KPLQRTPFLAAT
-964 PRPGSRRLGPPGPS
+964 PRPGSRRLGPPSPS
-978 WDEELPPWQGAVRGL
+978 WNEELRPWQGPTRGL

-1001 SAPSTPKTFIQR
+1001 PAPEPPKTFIQR
-1013 IGQPLAGMAP
+1013 IGQPLAGMAA
-1023 RSPPARPSPAEA
+1023 RSPPARPSPTEPARPAVGEPAGNRHRPIPEPALA
-1035 GGRSPSPGRSVG
+1035 GGRLAG
-1047 QSLASLLVG
+1047 Q
-1056 SMAPSETPPSP
+1056 APL
-1067 PPTRRPSSRSP
+1067 
-1078 SSPRPPSRRDGSTR
+1078 
-1092 RSPSPPA
+1092 
-1099 GRRGRTDAGHP
+1099 GRRVPGHQAALAQQGKGSGEP
-1110 KLPSN
+1110 WGC
-1115 PRDNRS
+1115 
-1121 PSPQRRAA
+1121 QRW
-1129 FPAPRRG
+1129 
-1136 RSPGSPVAPRH
+1136 
-1147 DARAPGPAET
+1147 D
-1157 VEGDGGAGE
+1157 GAG
-1166 EGAGRYAVVTPQV
+1166 G
-1179 QRLGSFRRASR
+1179 RASR
-1190 VYKQHWST
+1190 PRGSGWGGVLRWLLAHRGTRPPEPGGWHT
-1198 QHVVRVREMPDAWT
+1198 QGG
-1212 AEQGL
+1212 EQV
-1217 PRQPTQR
+1217 
-1224 GRRWASQRGANIAR
+1224 AMGA
-1238 YLSQR
+1238 LG
-1243 SPAGGWRDRHPWADG
+1243 AGGAWAPACHPPPVTRLLSPLCVAMG
-1258 YLGTKQPWRSKMQSL
+1258 SSPQPHSSAPITAPFPLVVPPCLGVSITHPLQPPRAGLLVQMQSL

-1298 LQEAAVLSN
+1298 LQENAVLSN

-1370 AKHNQCIV
+1370 AKHNQCI
-1378 IRWDTAVPTH
+1378 I
-1388 GPPPG
+1388 
-1393 WPLISAALIAG
+1393 I
-1404 CRMLPPA
+1404 
-1411 WSGPGAGGCFWGWG
+1411 
-1425 AGWVWGGHT
+1425 
-1434 PVAPCSADDGPGRV
+1434 
-1448 PPTLRFS
+1448 S

-1474 AVSQKRSTAP
+1474 AISQKRSTAP
-1484 QVGSCPGDIPVPL
+1484 
-1497 SHHPVL
+1497 
-1503 SSTLC
+1503 
-1508 SWLCCS
+1508 
-1514 LLVLTL
+1514 
-1520 PPGPWQIEVPGGHTW
+1520 
-1535 AGTVQGERASWWQL
+1535 
-1549 CHVTPAVGGTVGKDS
+1549 
-1564 RSSGHACAWG
+1564 
-1574 PCALP
+1574 
-1579 HPHATR
+1579 
-1585 LCWLSPSPRQILEA
+1585 QILEA

-1648 VFQAKSE
+1648 VFQVGGEGVLGSAHPPSAPSPAQSSAPQAKSE

-1686 LNQVACPLPN
+1686 LN
-1696 PPTLP
+1696 
-1701 AFRGAGQA
+1701 
-1709 RGAGG
+1709 
-1714 FLNPPGFS
+1714 
-1722 VRMGRLLRAGCPPSH
+1722 
-1737 PWVLPPRDP
+1737 
-1746 LMAPRGSCQGGNCE
+1746 QGGNCE

-1804 FEKYETDCQEVA
+1804 FEKYETDCQEIA

-1902 DIYGFEDLNFNSF
+1902 DIYGFEVSRIHPSSIPPRLRGLRHRSGSSFLQDLNFNSF

-1933 IVFQEE
+1933 IIFQEE

-1949 WKEIPFSDNQP
+1949 WKEIPFTDNQP

-1999 TNPLYTKPKMPLP
+1999 MNPLYTKPKMPLP

-2046 ISSRTK
+2046 IGSRTK

-2084 PTVAARFQ
+2084 PTVAAQFQ

-2157 FIDRYRCLIDMWSN
+2157 FIDRYRCLVDMWSN
-2171 VIPNGTN
+2171 VIPNGAN
-2178 CVEMLRNLCSVS
+2178 CVEMLRNLCTVS
-2190 PSMYYVGVSKVPSWA
+2190 PSMYYVGVSK
-2205 GGLALAMPWGR
+2205 
-2216 AAEVGGSWHCPPS
+2216 
-2229 QLFLKEQLY
+2229 LFLKEQLY

-2266 RRFRSLRR
+2266 KRFRSLRR

-2282 ARGYLARQRYRR
+2282 ARGYLARWGLRGGQWVGSGGWQRVTDAPPPRQRYRR

-2315 LKRKEDA
+2315 LKKKEDA
-2322 RRRAAEEKEKMKQEL
+2322 RRRAEDEKERMKQEL

-2447 LGGPQET
+2447 LGGSQET

-2460 VQKGLSAPGLR
+2460 VQKGLSVPGLR

-2497 LAACLSAFPPSAAF
+2497 LAACLSAFPPSTAF

-2537 AMARSRLGAAAARAY
+2537 AMARSQLGATVARAY

-2583 IHSWSTGED
+2583 VHSWSTGED

-2598 KYSRGLAE
+2598 KHRGLAE

-2614 MKAGAQWAELA
+2614 MKVGAQWAELA
-2625 GHDYVLDLISDLE
+2625 GHDYVLDLVSDLE
-2638 LLQGFPK
+2638 LLRGFPR
-2645 QKSCFLVAW
+2645 QKSCFLIAW
-2654 EGAESHGRDS
+2654 EGAESHGGDT

-2691 EVYHPHDGEFG
+2691 EAYHPHGRASSPPSPLGGCAGEPHPAGEALPPVAHPSSSPADGEFG
-2702 EPRSQKG
+2702 EPRNQKG

-2723 YGNGELEKPAAVS
+2723 YGNGELEKPAAIL

-2742 GGVGGEDGGG
+2742 GGVGGGDSGGS
-2752 DAERS
+2752 DEQT
-2757 GPPVPAETR
+2757 GPPMPMETR
-2766 QPRGERPKH
+2766 QLRGECPDC
-2775 SCILTK
+2775 SCIPTQ

-2787 PRDPW
+2787 PRGPW
-2792 GGRHP
+2792 SPQWRGCQPVPPSPVPTCRKPVRGPSAMGWQWGACATEPGPPTSHVLG
-2797 CIQHPTAPVRG
+2797 PTAPM
-2808 CRILSSLPL
+2808 
-2817 PLQAWSQLHPR
+2817 
-2828 SAGQMPTS
+2828 GQ
-2836 HLGPRSV
+2836 
-2843 GQSRGGGARRGR
+2843 
-2855 ALPHCCRAF
+2855 
-2864 PWGWGQLGGAGFLR
+2864 
-2878 RGALCSRAAEGT
+2878 
-2890 PAHAPQPRP
+2890 
-2899 YVQKAAPVG
+2899 
-2908 RRWPGELVRHSRLNS
+2908 RWPGEPVQHSRLNS
-2923 EQFPR
+2923 EHFPR

-2966 ILKEQLSAARVPAA
+2966 ILKEQLSAARVPEA
-2980 VVGMRSPPCPPR
+2980 VVGMQPPQGCWWCPPGMCR
-2992 WAGGVVGPDRSPL
+2992 AFHPFS
-3005 SASQGPKETVAAVK
+3005 
-3019 PVTSGKYQL
+3019 
-3028 QTPMGRP
+3028 
-3035 AATRPPVSVSREL
+3035 VSISREL

-3085 PKDSINNPLLLDLVF
+3085 PKDSINNPLLLDLIF

-3121 HLKSLFA
+3121 RLKSLFA
-3128 ANKLDSFSP
+3128 ENKLDSFSP

-3152 DSCEVYFSRLFP
+3152 DGCEVYFSRLFP

-3172 VQILAVSHAGI
+3172 VQILAVSHTSV

-3200 VLRAYSYADVLFV
+3200 VLRTYSYADVLFV

-3255 QYVVAVRNYSPEDGD
+3255 QYVVAVRNYSPEIGS

-3277 DIIHLQPLECPER
+3277 DIIHLQPLEHPER

-3306 ELKTGTQDFG
+3306 ELKTGTQDF
-3316 GCHAVPCACPCCT
+3316 
-3329 YAALSCVSSWDWG
+3329 
-3342 TGQDPA
+3342 
-3348 SVTPQQDGLG
+3348 
-3358 SFRHRPDAGG
+3358 
-3368 CSPAIPTLGG
+3368 
-3378 TGCCPVSLHMMGFVA
+3378 
-3393 LGLCLYLEQCQTTAI
+3393 
-3408 SSQNPKPDPP
+3408 
-3418 LERAQGTGGRRE
+3418 
-3430 RAEAF
+3430 
-3435 WGGSPPGLP
+3435 
-3444 ARGHPHHLPGT
+3444 

-3484 LPAEKKE
+3484 LPAERKE
-3491 EHRDKQGK
+3491 EPRDKQGK

-3509 VASTAVAQE
+3509 VASTTVAQE
-3518 LDRKTEASAA
+3518 LDRKTEVSPA

-3542 QLTAGAGTCPILV
+3542 QLRASTGTCPMLT
-3555 FARRYFRA
+3555 FARKYFRA

-3570 SCGTKAKREVP
+3570 SCGMKAKRDVP

-3586 LMFTKVRGS
+3586 LTFTK
-3595 EVPRGAPALSSPTPI
+3595 TPI
-3610 QESLIEFVDG
+3610 QESLIEFIDG
-3620 GISKLAAEA
+3620 GISKLATEA

-3642 RGQTELDAVCA
+3642 RGQTELDTICT
-3653 ILKLCAEHEVLR
+3653 ILKLCAEHEVLQ

-3679 TSSKPDSCQKGW
+3679 TSAKPDSCQKGW

-3715 QDASRHPEL
+3715 QDASSHPEL
-3724 PFQGKGFAHPRVL
+3724 PFQ
-3737 GARRGRTPGGVTGLR
+3737 
-3752 RCFSKADIMAQP
+3752 
-3764 HPSPRSPSPAGIAK
+3764 GIAK

-3800 ELRAMVAG
+3800 ELKAMVAG

-3821 IEKHL
+3821 IERHL

-3841 CCEMGLQHPE
+3841 CCEMGLQQPE

-3878 DVAAETECRDAS
+3878 DVATETERQDTG
-3890 YSFWCRRV
+3890 YTFWCRRV

-3956 RHHLPTAREVQD
+3956 RHRLPTAREVQD

-3974 FRLLKAQS
+3974 FCLLKAQS
-3982 WLHMVTQHMQ
+3982 WLQMVTQHVQ

-4045 FLSKETHEPVAKFS
+4045 FLSKETHVGGGGHRGP
-4059 LKEIQSTRTQRP
+4059 
-4071 TAGSSYPYVEITL
+4071 
-4084 GDLLA
+4084 
-4089 QGITQ
+4089 
-4094 LQLEQ
+4094 
-4099 GLELCR
+4099 
-4105 VVAAHMEK
+4105 
-4113 LLGAREKRLTLPPS
+4113 
-4127 EITLL
+4127 

>member
-1 MVGKKGEPKKDA
+1 
-13 EAKGKGG
+13 
-20 KGKGKDGKKGKK
+20 
-32 EAPSESEETSD
+32 
-43 VELLKAEESEE
+43 
-54 MEAVEEEKDEE
+54 
-65 EAAAEEPK
+65 
-73 KGKGKEK
+73 
-80 KGVLK
+80 K

-100 EPEEE
+100 EPEAE
-105 EGESDAAPAKKN
+105 EGEGDAAPAKRN
-117 LKGTSKLVMGLAADN
+117 LKGTSKL
-132 AKKKKGAKAVEAK
+132 
-145 GQPKESA
+145 
-152 EPGLAEEEEAVAPK
+152 
-166 ARVKRSLRSTSKLFL
+166 LFL
-181 GFKKLGLHRPKK
+181 GFKKLGLRRPKK

-201 FFWGLQKHS
+201 FFWGLQKQS
-210 TKKRKKK
+210 TKRRKKK

-240 KEAASSSPPAKP
+240 KEAAGSAPPAKP
-252 SFLLLRRGGQAA
+252 SFLLLRRGGQVA

-290 SATGWLAR
+290 AATGWLAR

-306 LAGGGRAADAAWLS
+306 LAGGGRAADTAWLS

-333 EILRHRANMKRIPSS
+333 EILRHRANMKRIPGG
-348 SGLLARGAARHGSM
+348 SGLSAPGAARHSQKRHGSTAQHP
-362 VRRLSRRG
+362 
-370 SQRAPAE
+370 SQRRSQHAPVE
-377 PPVPRYGWAE
+377 PPVPRYGWA
-387 EEDGAYSR
+387 
-395 RRGYGKEEDGAYG
+395 KEEDGAYG
-408 SRRGYGKEED
+408 H
-418 GAYGS
+418 
-423 RRGYGKKEDGA
+423 
-434 YGSRCGYAKKEDG
+434 
-447 TYGSRRGYAKEE
+447 
-459 DGTYGPRRGY
+459 RRGY
-469 AKEEDGAYSPQHG
+469 AKEEDGAYGHRRG
-482 YAEEDEAYGPWC
+482 YAK
-494 RYTEEED
+494 EED
-501 GAYGPRHGYAEEEE
+501 GAYGPRRGYAQEEDGAYGSQHGYTKEDGAYGPWRGYTEEEE
-515 GYIQTPV
+515 GYIQTPA

-530 DAVLTPYADYPGYE
+530 DAVPTPYADYPGYE
-544 TEEEYG
+544 VEEEYG
-550 FYGGFWEEGDPCG
+550 FYGGFWEEGDPPGHPYG
-563 YAELEDEGPLA
+563 YAELEDEGPF
-574 SGSPLA
+574 SCGSPLT
-580 LYDPYGSDPEYGE
+580 LYDPYGNDLEHGE
-593 EAAGPFGYSGDP
+593 EPAGPFGYGGGFGEPLSGGYP
-605 YEDFGDPLA
+605 
-614 GRYLGGEYPEHRIQY
+614 GGEYPEHRIQY

-671 PFSILSASSLRGMR
+671 PFSILSASSLRDMR

-710 RDRLDVPLLPSP
+710 RDRLDVPLPPSP
-722 HLPAARDE
+722 HLPTTRDE
-730 DDYDEYEPPPAAPG
+730 DDYDEYEPPPPAAPG
-744 PAASPGHRVSAARAC
+744 PTASPGHRVSAARVC

-772 QPPSRPPR
+772 QPPGRPPR
-780 GAGGFRD
+780 GAGGFRK
-787 PCTPQPSYRRSGRR
+787 PRTPQPSYRRSGHR
-801 LAGMETTGSGGRD
+801 LAGMESADSGGWD
-814 PPPRASPARD
+814 PPPRASLARD
-824 PSPLGGPWGQP
+824 PSPPVGPWGQP
-835 PSRDPGAARWPSLR
+835 PPREPGAARRSSLR
-849 NPFANPGRSPSPPPA
+849 NPFANPGRFPSPLA
-864 RQRPGSMRG
+864 QQRPGSVRG
-873 EGPRRSPSLG
+873 EGPRRSPSLV
-883 ASLRRFGPEPPAP
+883 ASLRGFSPKPPAP
-896 PPAAPHSPGPVG
+896 PPAAPCSPGPVG
-908 RHLGVPTVGSGRP
+908 RHLGVPVAGSGRP

-964 PRPGSRRLGPPGPS
+964 PRPGSRRLGPPCPS
-978 WDEELPPWQGAVRGL
+978 WDEELPPWQGATRDL
-993 AGVPPPPS
+993 AGVPPPS
-1001 SAPSTPKTFIQR
+1001 SPAPGTPKTFIQR

-1023 RSPPARPSPAEA
+1023 RSPPARPPPAEA
-1035 GGRSPSPGRSVG
+1035 GGRSSSPGRSVG

-1056 SMAPSETPPSP
+1056 SMAPAEAPPSP
-1067 PPTRRPSSRSP
+1067 PPARRPSSRSP
-1078 SSPRPPSRRDGSTR
+1078 SLPRRPSRWDGSTH

-1099 GRRGRTDAGHP
+1099 GRRGWADAGHP
-1110 KLPSN
+1110 ILPSS
-1115 PRDNRS
+1115 PPSDRS

-1129 FPAPRRG
+1129 FPAPRG
-1136 RSPGSPVAPRH
+1136 RAPGSPAAPRRGTH
-1147 DARAPGPAET
+1147 ALGPVEA
-1157 VEGDGGAGE
+1157 VEGDGAAGE
-1166 EGAGRYAVVTPQV
+1166 EGTGRYAVVTPQV

-1190 VYKQHWST
+1190 MYKQHWST

-1212 AEQGL
+1212 AEQGP

-1224 GRRWASQRGANIAR
+1224 GRWWGSQRGADIAQ

-1258 YLGTKQPWRSKMQSL
+1258 
-1273 CSLPIVRYQE
+1273 
-1283 PQEEDGLEDMTQLED
+1283 
-1298 LQEAAVLSN
+1298 
-1307 IRTRF
+1307 
-1312 ERQLIYTYIGSIL
+1312 
-1325 VSVNPYR
+1325 
-1332 LYNIYGTEQVLQYEG
+1332 
-1347 RALGENPPHLF
+1347 HLF

-1370 AKHNQCIV
+1370 AKHNQCI
-1378 IRWDTAVPTH
+1378 I
-1388 GPPPG
+1388 
-1393 WPLISAALIAG
+1393 I
-1404 CRMLPPA
+1404 
-1411 WSGPGAGGCFWGWG
+1411 
-1425 AGWVWGGHT
+1425 
-1434 PVAPCSADDGPGRV
+1434 
-1448 PPTLRFS
+1448 S

-1484 QVGSCPGDIPVPL
+1484 
-1497 SHHPVL
+1497 
-1503 SSTLC
+1503 
-1508 SWLCCS
+1508 
-1514 LLVLTL
+1514 
-1520 PPGPWQIEVPGGHTW
+1520 
-1535 AGTVQGERASWWQL
+1535 
-1549 CHVTPAVGGTVGKDS
+1549 
-1564 RSSGHACAWG
+1564 
-1574 PCALP
+1574 
-1579 HPHATR
+1579 
-1585 LCWLSPSPRQILEA
+1585 QILEA

-1648 VFQAKSE
+1648 VFQVGGEGVPGSAPPPLPPPQPGSSAPQAKTE

-1686 LNQVACPLPN
+1686 LNQ
-1696 PPTLP
+1696 
-1701 AFRGAGQA
+1701 
-1709 RGAGG
+1709 
-1714 FLNPPGFS
+1714 
-1722 VRMGRLLRAGCPPSH
+1722 
-1737 PWVLPPRDP
+1737 
-1746 LMAPRGSCQGGNCE
+1746 GGNCE

-1770 RRLLNTMEVLSFSV
+1770 RRLLNIMEALGFSV

-1816 TVVSATEIRTVA
+1816 MVVSATEIRTVA
-1828 ELLQVSPEGL
+1828 ELLQ
-1838 QKAITFK
+1838 
-1845 VTETLREKIFTPL
+1845 ETLREKIFTPL

-1869 IAKTLYSLLFG
+1869 IAKTLYSLLFS

-1921 YANEYLQFFFNK
+1921 YANEYLQSFFNK

-2070 LVRRSSTRT
+2070 LVGRSSTRT

-2157 FIDRYRCLIDMWSN
+2157 FIDRYRCLVDMWSN
-2171 VIPNGTN
+2171 VIPNGAN

-2190 PSMYYVGVSKVPSWA
+2190 PSMYYIGVSK
-2205 GGLALAMPWGR
+2205 
-2216 AAEVGGSWHCPPS
+2216 
-2229 QLFLKEQLY
+2229 LFLKEQLY

-2322 RRRAAEEKEKMKQEL
+2322 RRRAEEEGKRMKQEL

-2397 AKYVRGHFQEPAFG
+2397 AKYVRGYFQEPAFG

-2497 LAACLSAFPPSAAF
+2497 LAACLSAFPPSATF

-2537 AMARSRLGAAAARAY
+2537 AMARSQLGTAAARAY

-2583 IHSWSTGED
+2583 VHSWSTGED

-2598 KYSRGLAE
+2598 KHRGLAE

-2625 GHDYVLDLISDLE
+2625 GHDYVLDLVSDLE
-2638 LLQGFPK
+2638 LLRGFPK
-2645 QKSCFLVAW
+2645 QKSCFLIAW
-2654 EGAESHGRDS
+2654 EGAKSCGRDS
-2664 RAVLGHGLDLDEVPP
+2664 QAVLGHGLDLDEVPP

-2691 EVYHPHDGEFG
+2691 EAYPPHGRASSPPAPRSCWQGRATDGDFG

-2723 YGNGELEKPAAVS
+2723 YGNGELEKSAAVS

-2742 GGVGGEDGGG
+2742 GGVGGGDGGG
-2752 DAERS
+2752 DAEQSRPPFPHLIT
-2757 GPPVPAETR
+2757 GPWCGGH
-2766 QPRGERPKH
+2766 PRTQR
-2775 SCILTK
+2775 
-2781 LPASVS
+2781 
-2787 PRDPW
+2787 
-2792 GGRHP
+2792 
-2797 CIQHPTAPVRG
+2797 PTAPVRG
-2808 CRILSSLPL
+2808 CRTPWLSSPPL
-2817 PLQAWSQLHPR
+2817 PSQAQSQPRPR

-2836 HLGPRSV
+2836 PLGPRAK
-2843 GQSRGGGARRGR
+2843 QRRGR
-2855 ALPHCCRAF
+2855 QPTPPSPGPTCRKLVRGPSATGWQWGLVAPSQAPGVRVMPGPPF
-2864 PWGWGQLGGAGFLR
+2864 PSHVLG
-2878 RGALCSRAAEGT
+2878 
-2890 PAHAPQPRP
+2890 P
-2899 YVQKAAPVG
+2899 AAPVG
-2908 RRWPGELVRHSRLNS
+2908 QRWPGELVQHSRLNS
-2923 EQFPR
+2923 EHFPR

-2950 SKLFGKKLDP
+2950 RYPPWPPAEPKLFGKKLDP

-2980 VVGMRSPPCPPR
+2980 AVGMRLPPVSPRGSWWSPPGTCR
-2992 WAGGVVGPDRSPL
+2992 AF
-3005 SASQGPKETVAAVK
+3005 
-3019 PVTSGKYQL
+3019 
-3028 QTPMGRP
+3028 RP
-3035 AATRPPVSVSREL
+3035 FAVSVSREL
-3048 PSEGQQVQTQLH
+3048 PSEAQQVQTQLH

-3085 PKDSINNPLLLDLVF
+3085 PKDSINNPLLLDLIF
-3100 RQIFNDTLSD
+3100 RQIFNDTFSD
-3110 TCIRISQEERL
+3110 TCIRIGQEERL
-3121 HLKSLFA
+3121 RLKSLFA
-3128 ANKLDSFSP
+3128 ENKLDSFSP
-3137 VATESVKREIIAAAR
+3137 VATENVKREIITAAR
-3152 DSCEVYFSRLFP
+3152 DGCEVYFSRLFP

-3172 VQILAVSHAGI
+3172 VQILAVSHAGV

-3223 NLRSEK
+3223 NLHSEK

-3255 QYVVAVRNYSPEDGD
+3255 QYVVAVRNYSPEDGG

-3277 DIIHLQPLECPER
+3277 DIIHLQPLERPER

-3316 GCHAVPCACPCCT
+3316 
-3329 YAALSCVSSWDWG
+3329 
-3342 TGQDPA
+3342 
-3348 SVTPQQDGLG
+3348 
-3358 SFRHRPDAGG
+3358 
-3368 CSPAIPTLGG
+3368 
-3378 TGCCPVSLHMMGFVA
+3378 
-3393 LGLCLYLEQCQTTAI
+3393 
-3408 SSQNPKPDPP
+3408 
-3418 LERAQGTGGRRE
+3418 
-3430 RAEAF
+3430 
-3435 WGGSPPGLP
+3435 
-3444 ARGHPHHLPGT
+3444 
-3455 GWKFGAIHGRSGL
+3455 WKFGAIHGRSGL
-3468 FPAEYVQPVAA
+3468 FPAEYVQPITA

-3484 LPAEKKE
+3484 LLAERKE
-3491 EHRDKQGK
+3491 EPRDKQGK
-3499 VAASAAVAVA
+3499 VAALAAVAMA

-3518 LDRKTEASAA
+3518 LDQKTEVGAGPGPFAGMVPAVPGAHRPAPQASPAK
-3528 STAFAEGPEGDGSE
+3528 TAFAEGPEGDGGE
-3542 QLTAGAGTCPILV
+3542 QLGAGAGTCPMLA
-3555 FARRYFRA
+3555 FARRYFRV

-3570 SCGTKAKREVP
+3570 SCRMKVKRDVP

-3586 LMFTKVRGS
+3586 LTFTK
-3595 EVPRGAPALSSPTPI
+3595 TPI
-3610 QESLIEFVDG
+3610 QESLIEFMDG
-3620 GISKLAAEA
+3620 GISRLATEA

-3642 RGQTELDAVCA
+3642 RGQTELDAICT

-3679 TSSKPDSCQKGW
+3679 TSSKPESCQKGW

-3715 QDASRHPEL
+3715 KDASRHPEL
-3724 PFQGKGFAHPRVL
+3724 PFQ
-3737 GARRGRTPGGVTGLR
+3737 
-3752 RCFSKADIMAQP
+3752 
-3764 HPSPRSPSPAGIAK
+3764 GIAK

-3821 IEKHL
+3821 IERHL

-3859 VVTDRG
+3859 VVTDGG

-3878 DVAAETECRDAS
+3878 DVAAEVERRDAG
-3890 YSFWCRRV
+3890 YTFWCRRV

-3956 RHHLPTAREVQD
+3956 SHHLPTAREVQD

-4045 FLSKETHEPVAKFS
+4045 FLSKETH
-4059 LKEIQSTRTQRP
+4059 
-4071 TAGSSYPYVEITL
+4071 
-4084 GDLLA
+4084 
-4089 QGITQ
+4089 
-4094 LQLEQ
+4094 
-4099 GLELCR
+4099 
-4105 VVAAHMEK
+4105 
-4113 LLGAREKRLTLPPS
+4113 
-4127 EITLL
+4127 

>member
-1 MVGKKGEPKKDA
+1 
-13 EAKGKGG
+13 
-20 KGKGKDGKKGKK
+20 
-32 EAPSESEETSD
+32 
-43 VELLKAEESEE
+43 
-54 MEAVEEEKDEE
+54 
-65 EAAAEEPK
+65 
-73 KGKGKEK
+73 
-80 KGVLK
+80 
-85 GVVAKKPGRGKKVQL
+85 
-100 EPEEE
+100 
-105 EGESDAAPAKKN
+105 
-117 LKGTSKLVMGLAADN
+117 
-132 AKKKKGAKAVEAK
+132 
-145 GQPKESA
+145 QP
-152 EPGLAEEEEAVAPK
+152 
-166 ARVKRSLRSTSKLFL
+166 
-181 GFKKLGLHRPKK
+181 
-193 GQFKNTSR
+193 
-201 FFWGLQKHS
+201 
-210 TKKRKKK
+210 
-217 KNKAVLKSTSNLMVR
+217 
-232 FKRVGKKR
+232 
-240 KEAASSSPPAKP
+240 
-252 SFLLLRRGGQAA
+252 LLR
-264 EDGAS
+264 
-269 LFRRRPERKFKPRA
+269 
-283 QVLSKAA
+283 
-290 SATGWLAR
+290 AR
-298 KVLSRRGR
+298 
-306 LAGGGRAADAAWLS
+306 
-320 RIGARKLPFPAED
+320 
-333 EILRHRANMKRIPSS
+333 
-348 SGLLARGAARHGSM
+348 
-362 VRRLSRRG
+362 
-370 SQRAPAE
+370 
-377 PPVPRYGWAE
+377 
-387 EEDGAYSR
+387 
-395 RRGYGKEEDGAYG
+395 
-408 SRRGYGKEED
+408 
-418 GAYGS
+418 
-423 RRGYGKKEDGA
+423 
-434 YGSRCGYAKKEDG
+434 
-447 TYGSRRGYAKEE
+447 
-459 DGTYGPRRGY
+459 
-469 AKEEDGAYSPQHG
+469 
-482 YAEEDEAYGPWC
+482 
-494 RYTEEED
+494 
-501 GAYGPRHGYAEEEE
+501 
-515 GYIQTPV
+515 
-522 YPAGYGFE
+522 
-530 DAVLTPYADYPGYE
+530 
-544 TEEEYG
+544 
-550 FYGGFWEEGDPCG
+550 
-563 YAELEDEGPLA
+563 
-574 SGSPLA
+574 
-580 LYDPYGSDPEYGE
+580 
-593 EAAGPFGYSGDP
+593 
-605 YEDFGDPLA
+605 
-614 GRYLGGEYPEHRIQY
+614 
-629 SEGGWAP
+629 
-636 HAQSSCNPYAL
+636 
-647 ALEEIAEAEEPE
+647 
-659 EWEEEEEEDREY
+659 
-671 PFSILSASSLRGMR
+671 
-685 ETLSS
+685 
-690 KLSLN
+690 
-695 RKFRL
+695 
-700 FPRPQVKLFG
+700 
-710 RDRLDVPLLPSP
+710 
-722 HLPAARDE
+722 
-730 DDYDEYEPPPAAPG
+730 
-744 PAASPGHRVSAARAC
+744 
-759 GSPLGQFLQRSLS
+759 
-772 QPPSRPPR
+772 
-780 GAGGFRD
+780 
-787 PCTPQPSYRRSGRR
+787 
-801 LAGMETTGSGGRD
+801 
-814 PPPRASPARD
+814 
-824 PSPLGGPWGQP
+824 
-835 PSRDPGAARWPSLR
+835 
-849 NPFANPGRSPSPPPA
+849 
-864 RQRPGSMRG
+864 
-873 EGPRRSPSLG
+873 
-883 ASLRRFGPEPPAP
+883 
-896 PPAAPHSPGPVG
+896 
-908 RHLGVPTVGSGRP
+908 
-921 LSPRP
+921 
-926 SRRSSPPGLPL
+926 
-937 PQAWPRL
+937 
-944 PEPPTKAV
+944 
-952 KPLQRTPFLAPT
+952 
-964 PRPGSRRLGPPGPS
+964 
-978 WDEELPPWQGAVRGL
+978 
-993 AGVPPPPS
+993 
-1001 SAPSTPKTFIQR
+1001 
-1013 IGQPLAGMAP
+1013 
-1023 RSPPARPSPAEA
+1023 
-1035 GGRSPSPGRSVG
+1035 
-1047 QSLASLLVG
+1047 
-1056 SMAPSETPPSP
+1056 
-1067 PPTRRPSSRSP
+1067 
-1078 SSPRPPSRRDGSTR
+1078 
-1092 RSPSPPA
+1092 
-1099 GRRGRTDAGHP
+1099 
-1110 KLPSN
+1110 
-1115 PRDNRS
+1115 
-1121 PSPQRRAA
+1121 
-1129 FPAPRRG
+1129 
-1136 RSPGSPVAPRH
+1136 
-1147 DARAPGPAET
+1147 
-1157 VEGDGGAGE
+1157 
-1166 EGAGRYAVVTPQV
+1166 
-1179 QRLGSFRRASR
+1179 
-1190 VYKQHWST
+1190 
-1198 QHVVRVREMPDAWT
+1198 
-1212 AEQGL
+1212 
-1217 PRQPTQR
+1217 
-1224 GRRWASQRGANIAR
+1224 
-1238 YLSQR
+1238 
-1243 SPAGGWRDRHPWADG
+1243 
-1258 YLGTKQPWRSKMQSL
+1258 
-1273 CSLPIVRYQE
+1273 
-1283 PQEEDGLEDMTQLED
+1283 D

-1370 AKHNQCIV
+1370 AKHNQCI
-1378 IRWDTAVPTH
+1378 I
-1388 GPPPG
+1388 
-1393 WPLISAALIAG
+1393 I
-1404 CRMLPPA
+1404 
-1411 WSGPGAGGCFWGWG
+1411 
-1425 AGWVWGGHT
+1425 
-1434 PVAPCSADDGPGRV
+1434 
-1448 PPTLRFS
+1448 S

-1484 QVGSCPGDIPVPL
+1484 
-1497 SHHPVL
+1497 
-1503 SSTLC
+1503 
-1508 SWLCCS
+1508 
-1514 LLVLTL
+1514 
-1520 PPGPWQIEVPGGHTW
+1520 
-1535 AGTVQGERASWWQL
+1535 
-1549 CHVTPAVGGTVGKDS
+1549 
-1564 RSSGHACAWG
+1564 
-1574 PCALP
+1574 
-1579 HPHATR
+1579 
-1585 LCWLSPSPRQILEA
+1585 QILEA

-1665 AGLPA
+1665 AGLPT

-1686 LNQVACPLPN
+1686 LN
-1696 PPTLP
+1696 
-1701 AFRGAGQA
+1701 
-1709 RGAGG
+1709 
-1714 FLNPPGFS
+1714 
-1722 VRMGRLLRAGCPPSH
+1722 
-1737 PWVLPPRDP
+1737 
-1746 LMAPRGSCQGGNCE
+1746 QGGNCE

-1999 TNPLYTKPKMPLP
+1999 MNPLYTKPKMPLP

-2157 FIDRYRCLIDMWSN
+2157 FIDRYRCLVDMWSN
-2171 VIPNGTN
+2171 VIPNGAN
-2178 CVEMLRNLCSVS
+2178 CVEMLRNLCPVS
-2190 PSMYYVGVSKVPSWA
+2190 PSMYYVGVSK
-2205 GGLALAMPWGR
+2205 
-2216 AAEVGGSWHCPPS
+2216 
-2229 QLFLKEQLY
+2229 LFLKEQLY

-2274 KIVLLQSR
+2274 KI
-2282 ARGYLARQRYRR
+2282 RYRR

-2315 LKRKEDA
+2315 LKVRWGLA
-2322 RRRAAEEKEKMKQEL
+2322 HPGGGCIPVLCWQEL

-2383 SQLTLPLDINDYPM
+2383 SQLTLPLDINNYPM

-2425 EELCHEALSL
+2425 EELCHEALGL

-2537 AMARSRLGAAAARAY
+2537 AMARSQLGAAAARAY

-2559 TANRQQASM
+2559 TANRKQASM

-2583 IHSWSTGED
+2583 VHSWSTGED

-2598 KYSRGLAE
+2598 KHRGLLE

-2625 GHDYVLDLISDLE
+2625 GHDYVLDLVSDLE
-2638 LLQGFPK
+2638 LLRGFPK

-2654 EGAESHGRDS
+2654 EGAESRSGDS
-2664 RAVLGHGLDLDEVPP
+2664 RVVLGHGLDLDEVPP
-2679 PPAVKAPTLPST
+2679 PPAVKAPTLPSADS
-2691 EVYHPHDGEFG
+2691 YPPHGRAPSPPPPCHRRFIPPRPLADGEFG

-2742 GGVGGEDGGG
+2742 GGTGGG
-2752 DAERS
+2752 DGGSAERS
-2757 GPPVPAETR
+2757 GPPVPAEMF
-2766 QPRGERPKH
+2766 
-2775 SCILTK
+2775 
-2781 LPASVS
+2781 LP
-2787 PRDPW
+2787 
-2792 GGRHP
+2792 
-2797 CIQHPTAPVRG
+2797 
-2808 CRILSSLPL
+2808 SL
-2817 PLQAWSQLHPR
+2817 
-2828 SAGQMPTS
+2828 
-2836 HLGPRSV
+2836 
-2843 GQSRGGGARRGR
+2843 
-2855 ALPHCCRAF
+2855 CCRAAF
-2864 PWGWGQLGGAGFLR
+2864 PGGFPGMGAAGGCRMLMAWCR
-2878 RGALCSRAAEGT
+2878 LQGRAAEGT
-2890 PAHAPQPRP
+2890 PARAPQPRP
-2899 YVQKAAPVG
+2899 YLQKAGKGSWWQWGLVAPSQAPGVG
-2908 RRWPGELVRHSRLNS
+2908 VMSGSPMSHMLGPAVPMGQRWPGELVQHSRLNS
-2923 EQFPR
+2923 EHFPR

-2980 VVGMRSPPCPPR
+2980 AVGMRLLLYPLYQA
-2992 WAGGVVGPDRSPL
+2992 AGPTGPNHSPL
-3005 SASQGPKETVAAVK
+3005 SASQGPKE
-3019 PVTSGKYQL
+3019 
-3028 QTPMGRP
+3028 M
-3035 AATRPPVSVSREL
+3035 
-3048 PSEGQQVQTQLH
+3048 VQTQLH

-3085 PKDSINNPLLLDLVF
+3085 PKDSINNPLLLDLIF
-3100 RQIFNDTLSD
+3100 RQIFSDTLSN

-3121 HLKSLFA
+3121 RLKSIFA
-3128 ANKLDSFSP
+3128 ENKLDSFSP

-3152 DSCEVYFSRLFP
+3152 DGCEVYFSRLFP

-3255 QYVVAVRNYSPEDGD
+3255 QYVVAVRNYSPEDGG

-3277 DIIHLQPLECPER
+3277 DIIHLQPLEHPER

-3316 GCHAVPCACPCCT
+3316 
-3329 YAALSCVSSWDWG
+3329 
-3342 TGQDPA
+3342 
-3348 SVTPQQDGLG
+3348 
-3358 SFRHRPDAGG
+3358 
-3368 CSPAIPTLGG
+3368 
-3378 TGCCPVSLHMMGFVA
+3378 
-3393 LGLCLYLEQCQTTAI
+3393 
-3408 SSQNPKPDPP
+3408 
-3418 LERAQGTGGRRE
+3418 
-3430 RAEAF
+3430 
-3435 WGGSPPGLP
+3435 
-3444 ARGHPHHLPGT
+3444 
-3455 GWKFGAIHGRSGL
+3455 WKFGAIHSRSGL

-3484 LPAEKKE
+3484 LPAERKE
-3491 EHRDKQGK
+3491 EPRDKQGK

-3509 VASTAVAQE
+3509 VASTAVARE
-3518 LDRKTEASAA
+3518 LDRKTEV
-3528 STAFAEGPEGDGSE
+3528 
-3542 QLTAGAGTCPILV
+3542 GAGPGPLLAWCWLCPVPTTLL
-3555 FARRYFRA
+3555 RRR
-3563 ARHGTTD
+3563 
-3570 SCGTKAKREVP
+3570 P
-3581 DVLEM
+3581 
-3586 LMFTKVRGS
+3586 
-3595 EVPRGAPALSSPTPI
+3595 PPALPLWRVQREMVARADALPLQTPI

-3620 GISKLAAEA
+3620 GVSKLATEA

-3642 RGQTELDAVCA
+3642 RGQTELDAICT

-3724 PFQGKGFAHPRVL
+3724 PFQG
-3737 GARRGRTPGGVTGLR
+3737 
-3752 RCFSKADIMAQP
+3752 
-3764 HPSPRSPSPAGIAK
+3764 IAK

-3800 ELRAMVAG
+3800 ELKAMVAG

-3821 IEKHL
+3821 IERHL

-3878 DVAAETECRDAS
+3878 DVAAETEHRDAS

-3934 RPGEQHFPHMA
+3934 RPGEQHFPHVA

-3968 YVPPQL
+3968 YIPPQL

-4105 VVAAHMEK
+4105 VVAAHMER

>member
-1 MVGKKGEPKKDA
+1 
-13 EAKGKGG
+13 
-20 KGKGKDGKKGKK
+20 
-32 EAPSESEETSD
+32 
-43 VELLKAEESEE
+43 
-54 MEAVEEEKDEE
+54 
-65 EAAAEEPK
+65 
-73 KGKGKEK
+73 
-80 KGVLK
+80 
-85 GVVAKKPGRGKKVQL
+85 
-100 EPEEE
+100 
-105 EGESDAAPAKKN
+105 
-117 LKGTSKLVMGLAADN
+117 MGLAPN
-132 AKKKKGAKAVEAK
+132 KKKGAK
-145 GQPKESA
+145 GQPKESV
-152 EPGLAEEEEAVAPK
+152 ETDLVKEEAAAAPK
-166 ARVKRSLRSTSKLFL
+166 APIHPGLRSTSKLFM
-181 GFKKLGLHRPKK
+181 GFKKLGLRGPKK

-210 TKKRKKK
+210 TKGRRKK

-240 KEAASSSPPAKP
+240 KEA
-252 SFLLLRRGGQAA
+252 
-264 EDGAS
+264 DGVS

-290 SATGWLAR
+290 AATGWLAR

-306 LAGGGRAADAAWLS
+306 LVGGGRAADAAWLS

-333 EILRHRANMKRIPSS
+333 EILRHRRP
-348 SGLLARGAARHGSM
+348 
-362 VRRLSRRG
+362 SRRR
-370 SQRAPAE
+370 SRHAPAE

-395 RRGYGKEEDGAYG
+395 RRG
-408 SRRGYGKEED
+408 
-418 GAYGS
+418 
-423 RRGYGKKEDGA
+423 
-434 YGSRCGYAKKEDG
+434 C
-447 TYGSRRGYAKEE
+447 AKEE
-459 DGTYGPRRGY
+459 DGDYSSRRSYCKKEDGDYGPRRGY
-469 AKEEDGAYSPQHG
+469 AKEESRAYGPQHG
-482 YAEEDEAYGPWC
+482 YAEEDGAYSPW
-494 RYTEEED
+494 RGYTEEED
-501 GAYGPRHGYAEEEE
+501 GAYGPQHGYTEEEE
-515 GYIQTPV
+515 GYIQTPA
-522 YPAGYGFE
+522 YPPGYGFE
-530 DAVLTPYADYPGYE
+530 DAVLPPYADYPGYE
-544 TEEEYG
+544 ADEEYG
-550 FYGGFWEEGDPCG
+550 FYRGVWEEDDPPG
-563 YAELEDEGPLA
+563 H
-574 SGSPLA
+574 
-580 LYDPYGSDPEYGE
+580 PYSY
-593 EAAGPFGYSGDP
+593 DP
-605 YEDFGDPLA
+605 YEDFGEPLT
-614 GRYLGGEYPEHRIQY
+614 GGYPGGEYPEHRIQY

-659 EWEEEEEEDREY
+659 EWEEEEEEDKEY
-671 PFSILSASSLRGMR
+671 PLSILSASSLRGMR

-700 FPRPQVKLFG
+700 FPRPQVKIFG
-710 RDRLDVPLLPSP
+710 KDRLDVPLLPSP
-722 HLPAARDE
+722 HLPAAHDE
-730 DDYDEYEPPPAAPG
+730 DDYDEYEPPPAAP
-744 PAASPGHRVSAARAC
+744 SPTAPSGRWVSAARAC

-772 QPPSRPPR
+772 QSPSCPPR
-780 GAGGFRD
+780 GAGALRD
-787 PCTPQPSYRRSGRR
+787 PRAPQPSYRRSARR
-801 LAGMETTGSGGRD
+801 LAGMESAGSGGRD
-814 PPPRASPARD
+814 PPPRASLA
-824 PSPLGGPWGQP
+824 GGM
-835 PSRDPGAARWPSLR
+835 AAQRLSLR
-849 NPFANPGRSPSPPPA
+849 NPFANPGRSPSLPPA
-864 RQRPGSMRG
+864 RQRPSSVRG
-873 EGPRRSPSLG
+873 EGLRRSPSLG
-883 ASLRRFGPEPPAP
+883 ASLRQLGPEPPTP
-896 PPAAPHSPGPVG
+896 PPASPRSPGPVG
-908 RHLGVPTVGSGRP
+908 RRLGVPAAGSGRP
-921 LSPRP
+921 LS

-952 KPLQRTPFLAPT
+952 KPLQRSPFLAPS
-964 PRPGSRRLGPPGPS
+964 PRPGSRRLSPPGLS
-978 WDEELPPWQGAVRGL
+978 WDQDLPPWQGAARGR
-993 AGVPPPPS
+993 ARVPPPPS
-1001 SAPSTPKTFIQR
+1001 PAPSTPKSFIQR

-1023 RSPPARPSPAEA
+1023 RSPPVRPSAAEA
-1035 GGRSPSPGRSVG
+1035 GGHSRSVG
-1047 QSLASLLVG
+1047 QSLASLLVE
-1056 SMAPSETPPSP
+1056 SMAPAESPASP
-1067 PPTRRPSSRSP
+1067 PPARRPSSRSP
-1078 SSPRPPSRRDGSTR
+1078 SLPRHPSQRNGSSG
-1092 RSPSPPA
+1092 RSPSPPL
-1099 GRRGRTDAGHP
+1099 GRQGWADTGRST
-1110 KLPSN
+1110 LPSI
-1115 PRDNRS
+1115 PHSDRS
-1121 PSPQRRAA
+1121 PSPQRRPT
-1129 FPAPRRG
+1129 FLAPRG
-1136 RSPGSPVAPRH
+1136 QAPGSPATHRH
-1147 DARAPGPAET
+1147 GARGLGPAEAI
-1157 VEGDGGAGE
+1157 EGDGAAGE
-1166 EGAGRYAVVTPQV
+1166 EGTGRYAVVTPQV

-1190 VYKQHWST
+1190 MYKQHWST

-1212 AEQGL
+1212 AEQGS
-1217 PRQPTQR
+1217 PRQPSQHP
-1224 GRRWASQRGANIAR
+1224 GRRDF
-1238 YLSQR
+1238 
-1243 SPAGGWRDRHPWADG
+1243 GGV
-1258 YLGTKQPWRSKMQSL
+1258 
-1273 CSLPIVRYQE
+1273 IV
-1283 PQEEDGLEDMTQLED
+1283 
-1298 LQEAAVLSN
+1298 LQELTAPTPAVP
-1307 IRTRF
+1307 
-1312 ERQLIYTYIGSIL
+1312 QTYIGSIL

-1378 IRWDTAVPTH
+1378 I
-1388 GPPPG
+1388 
-1393 WPLISAALIAG
+1393 
-1404 CRMLPPA
+1404 
-1411 WSGPGAGGCFWGWG
+1411 
-1425 AGWVWGGHT
+1425 
-1434 PVAPCSADDGPGRV
+1434 
-1448 PPTLRFS
+1448 S

-1484 QVGSCPGDIPVPL
+1484 Q
-1497 SHHPVL
+1497 
-1503 SSTLC
+1503 
-1508 SWLCCS
+1508 
-1514 LLVLTL
+1514 
-1520 PPGPWQIEVPGGHTW
+1520 
-1535 AGTVQGERASWWQL
+1535 
-1549 CHVTPAVGGTVGKDS
+1549 
-1564 RSSGHACAWG
+1564 
-1574 PCALP
+1574 
-1579 HPHATR
+1579 
-1585 LCWLSPSPRQILEA
+1585 ILEA

-1607 NAKTVRNDNSSR
+1607 NAKTVRNNNSSR

-1686 LNQVACPLPN
+1686 LNQ
-1696 PPTLP
+1696 
-1701 AFRGAGQA
+1701 
-1709 RGAGG
+1709 
-1714 FLNPPGFS
+1714 
-1722 VRMGRLLRAGCPPSH
+1722 
-1737 PWVLPPRDP
+1737 
-1746 LMAPRGSCQGGNCE
+1746 GGNCE

-1804 FEKYETDCQEVA
+1804 FEKYETDCQEIA
-1816 TVVSATEIRTVA
+1816 TVVSATEIGTVA

-1869 IAKTLYSLLFG
+1869 IAKTLYALLFG

-1939 QEEYLREQIE
+1939 QEEYIREQIE

-1999 TNPLYTKPKMPLP
+1999 MNPLYTKPKMPLP

-2022 VTYQVHKFLDKN
+2022 VTYQVSAGLGSQESCTILVTFLLPN
-2034 YDQVRQDVLDLF
+2034 PRHLP
-2046 ISSRTK
+2046 K

-2063 VMARQRS
+2063 VLARQRS

-2092 QSLLDLVEKMERC
+2092 QSLLDLVEKMERSGC

-2157 FIDRYRCLIDMWSN
+2157 FIDRYRCLVDMWSS
-2171 VIPNGTN
+2171 VIPNGAN
-2178 CVEMLRNLCSVS
+2178 CVEMLRNLCPVS
-2190 PSMYYVGVSKVPSWA
+2190 PSMYYVGVTK
-2205 GGLALAMPWGR
+2205 
-2216 AAEVGGSWHCPPS
+2216 
-2229 QLFLKEQLY
+2229 LFLKEQLY

-2274 KIVLLQSR
+2274 KIILLQSR
-2282 ARGYLARQRYRR
+2282 ARGYLARRRYRR
-2294 MRHTLIKFRSL
+2294 MRRTLIKFRSL

-2315 LKRKEDA
+2315 LKVRWGA
-2322 RRRAAEEKEKMKQEL
+2322 AWQCRRGGYIPALCHQEL

-2357 LEAAAA
+2357 LEAAAG
-2363 AREVNAG
+2363 ECVNAG

-2425 EELCHEALSL
+2425 EELRHEALSL

-2460 VQKGLSAPGLR
+2460 VQKGLSVPGLR

-2497 LAACLSAFPPSAAF
+2497 LAACLSAFPPSATF
-2511 DKYLLKFVSDYAFAG
+2511 EKYLLKFVSDYAFAG

-2537 AMARSRLGAAAARAY
+2537 AMAQSQLGAAAARAF

-2592 LAGDVL
+2592 LAGHVL
-2598 KYSRGLAE
+2598 KHRGLTE

-2638 LLQGFPK
+2638 LLRGFPK
-2645 QKSCFLVAW
+2645 QKSCFLIAW
-2654 EGAESHGRDS
+2654 EGAESHGGDS
-2664 RAVLGHGLDLDEVPP
+2664 WAVLGHSLDLDDVPP

-2691 EVYHPHDGEFG
+2691 EAYQPHGKGSPRRPLGAAGRALLVKPCCQQLITPRPPADGEFG

-2723 YGNGELEKPAAVS
+2723 CGNGVRGTSPCLR
-2736 QRMKGG
+2736 QREPSVL
-2742 GGVGGEDGGG
+2742 GVQGAWPPSPDTCPPGAGEAGCPLTEDEGKRCVPCREEQQRG
-2752 DAERS
+2752 RQ
-2757 GPPVPAETR
+2757 PVPPSPGPTCR
-2766 QPRGERPKH
+2766 
-2775 SCILTK
+2775 K
-2781 LPASVS
+2781 L
-2787 PRDPW
+2787 
-2792 GGRHP
+2792 
-2797 CIQHPTAPVRG
+2797 VRG
-2808 CRILSSLPL
+2808 PSSTGWQWGLVALS
-2817 PLQAWSQLHPR
+2817 QAPGVPGRCPR
-2828 SAGQMPTS
+2828 CV
-2836 HLGPRSV
+2836 LGPTV
-2843 GQSRGGGARRGR
+2843 
-2855 ALPHCCRAF
+2855 
-2864 PWGWGQLGGAGFLR
+2864 
-2878 RGALCSRAAEGT
+2878 
-2890 PAHAPQPRP
+2890 
-2899 YVQKAAPVG
+2899 PVG
-2908 RRWPGELVRHSRLNS
+2908 RRWPGELVQHSRLNS
-2923 EQFPR
+2923 EHFPR

-2950 SKLFGKKLDP
+2950 RYPPHKLFGKKLDP

-2966 ILKEQLSAARVPAA
+2966 ILKEQLSAARVP
-2980 VVGMRSPPCPPR
+2980 
-2992 WAGGVVGPDRSPL
+2992 
-3005 SASQGPKETVAAVK
+3005 GPKEPVAAVK
-3019 PVTSGKYQL
+3019 PVTSGRYQL
-3028 QTPMGRP
+3028 RAPTGRL
-3035 AATRPPVSVSREL
+3035 AASRPP
-3048 PSEGQQVQTQLH
+3048 GIQVQTQLH

-3085 PKDSINNPLLLDLVF
+3085 PKDNINNPLLLDLIF
-3100 RQIFNDTLSD
+3100 RQIFNDTLSG

-3121 HLKSLFA
+3121 RLKALFA
-3128 ANKLDSFSP
+3128 ENKLDSFSP

-3200 VLRAYSYADVLFV
+3200 VLRVYSYADVLFV
-3213 TTPSRNMLEF
+3213 TTPSRNMLEL

-3255 QYVVAVRNYSPEDGD
+3255 QYVVAVRNYSPEDGR

-3277 DIIHLQPLECPER
+3277 DIIHLQPLEHPER

-3316 GCHAVPCACPCCT
+3316 
-3329 YAALSCVSSWDWG
+3329 
-3342 TGQDPA
+3342 
-3348 SVTPQQDGLG
+3348 
-3358 SFRHRPDAGG
+3358 
-3368 CSPAIPTLGG
+3368 
-3378 TGCCPVSLHMMGFVA
+3378 
-3393 LGLCLYLEQCQTTAI
+3393 
-3408 SSQNPKPDPP
+3408 
-3418 LERAQGTGGRRE
+3418 
-3430 RAEAF
+3430 
-3435 WGGSPPGLP
+3435 
-3444 ARGHPHHLPGT
+3444 
-3455 GWKFGAIHGRSGL
+3455 WKFGAIHGRSGL
-3468 FPAEYVQPVAA
+3468 FPTEYVQPVAA

-3484 LPAEKKE
+3484 LPAERKE
-3491 EHRDKQGK
+3491 EPRDKQGK

-3509 VASTAVAQE
+3509 VASTAVW
-3518 LDRKTEASAA
+3518 
-3528 STAFAEGPEGDGSE
+3528 GS
-3542 QLTAGAGTCPILV
+3542 
-3555 FARRYFRA
+3555 
-3563 ARHGTTD
+3563 
-3570 SCGTKAKREVP
+3570 
-3581 DVLEM
+3581 
-3586 LMFTKVRGS
+3586 RG
-3595 EVPRGAPALSSPTPI
+3595 PRGAPALLSLASPPEVRACSRAPRTPPQQPAHPSGCPQELTLLPHPQIPI

-3620 GISKLAAEA
+3620 GINKLATEA

-3642 RGQTELDAVCA
+3642 RGQTELDAVCT

-3665 DEVYCQIIKQVTNN
+3665 DEAYCQIIKQITNN

-3702 CSEVLRPFLLAFL
+3702 CSEVFRPFLLAFL
-3715 QDASRHPEL
+3715 QDASKHPEL
-3724 PFQGKGFAHPRVL
+3724 PFH
-3737 GARRGRTPGGVTGLR
+3737 
-3752 RCFSKADIMAQP
+3752 
-3764 HPSPRSPSPAGIAK
+3764 GIAK

-3821 IEKHL
+3821 IERHL

-3841 CCEMGLQHPE
+3841 CYEMGLQHPE

-3878 DVAAETECRDAS
+3878 DVAAETERRDAT
-3890 YSFWCRRV
+3890 YTFWCRRV

-3934 RPGEQHFPHMA
+3934 RPGEQHFPHVA

-3956 RHHLPTAREVQD
+3956 HHQLPTAREVQD

-3982 WLHMVTQHMQ
+3982 WLQMVTQHMQ
-3992 QAQALSAHQARAQ
+3992 QAQALSTHQARAQ

-4031 VSPCILAVNQNGLN
+4031 VSPCILAVNQNGLH
-4045 FLSKETHEPVAKFS
+4045 FLSKETHEPITKFS

-4105 VVAAHMEK
+4105 VVAAHMEM

>member
-20 KGKGKDGKKGKK
+20 KGKKGKK
-32 EAPSESEETSD
+32 EAPSETEETSD
-43 VELLKAEESEE
+43 AELLKAEETEE
-54 MEAVEEEKDEE
+54 TEVVEEEKEE
-65 EAAAEEPK
+65 EAAAVEEPK
-73 KGKGKEK
+73 KGKGKEKEK

-105 EGESDAAPAKKN
+105 GSESDAAPAKKN
-117 LKGTSKLVMGLAADN
+117 LKGTSKLVLGLAAND
-132 AKKKKGAKAVEAK
+132 AKKKKGAKGAEAK
-145 GQPKESA
+145 GQPKASA
-152 EPGLAEEEEAVAPK
+152 EPGPAEEEEAAAAPK
-166 ARVKRSLRSTSKLFL
+166 ARVKRSLHSTSKLFM
-181 GFKKLGLHRPKK
+181 GFKKLGLRRPKK

-210 TKKRKKK
+210 TKKKKKK
-217 KNKAVLKSTSNLMVR
+217 KNKAVLKSTSNLMVQ

-240 KEAASSSPPAKP
+240 KEEASSSPPAKP

-290 SATGWLAR
+290 AATGWLAR

-306 LAGGGRAADAAWLS
+306 LVGGSRTADAAWLS

-333 EILRHRANMKRIPSS
+333 EILRHRANMKRIPSG
-348 SGLLARGAARHGSM
+348 SGLSAPGAVRHSQKRRGSM
-362 VRRLSRRG
+362 VRRPSSRRR
-370 SQRAPAE
+370 SQHAPAE
-377 PPVPRYGWAE
+377 PPVLRYGWAE

-395 RRGYGKEEDGAYG
+395 RHGYAKKEDGAYG
-408 SRRGYGKEED
+408 SRRGYARKEDGEED
-418 GAYGS
+418 GAY
-423 RRGYGKKEDGA
+423 RPHHGYTEQDGA
-434 YGSRCGYAKKEDG
+434 YGPW
-447 TYGSRRGYAKEE
+447 RG
-459 DGTYGPRRGY
+459 
-469 AKEEDGAYSPQHG
+469 
-482 YAEEDEAYGPWC
+482 
-494 RYTEEED
+494 YTEEED
-501 GAYGPRHGYAEEEE
+501 GAYGSRHGYAEEEG
-515 GYIQTPV
+515 GYVQTPA

-530 DAVLTPYADYPGYE
+530 DAGPTPYADYPGYE

-550 FYGGFWEEGDPCG
+550 FYEGGWEEGDPPG
-563 YAELEDEGPLA
+563 HPYSYAELEDEGPFGG
-574 SGSPLA
+574 GSPLA
-580 LYDPYGSDPEYGE
+580 LYDPYSSDPEYGE
-593 EAAGPFGYSGDP
+593 EVTGPFGYGGDP
-605 YEDFGDPLA
+605 YEDFGEPLT
-614 GRYLGGEYPEHRIQY
+614 GGYPGGEYPEHRIQY
-629 SEGGWAP
+629 SEGGWAS

-647 ALEEIAEAEEPE
+647 ALEEITEAEEPE
-659 EWEEEEEEDREY
+659 EWEDEEEEEDGDY

-700 FPRPQVKLFG
+700 FPRPQVKIFG

-722 HLPAARDE
+722 HLPTTRDE
-730 DDYDEYEPPPAAPG
+730 DDYDEYEPRPAAPS
-744 PAASPGHRVSAARAC
+744 PTATPSRAAAPRRWVSAARVC

-772 QPPSRPPR
+772 QPSSRPPR
-780 GAGGFRD
+780 GAGGFRN
-787 PCTPQPSYRRSGRR
+787 PRTPQPSYRRSGRR
-801 LAGMETTGSGGRD
+801 LGGMETAGSG
-814 PPPRASPARD
+814 SRD
-824 PSPLGGPWGQP
+824 PSPPAGPWGQP
-835 PSRDPGAARWPSLR
+835 PPREPGITRRLSLR
-849 NPFANPGRSPSPPPA
+849 NPFAN
-864 RQRPGSMRG
+864 PGSMRG

-883 ASLRRFGPEPPAP
+883 SSIRRFGPEPPALP
-896 PPAAPHSPGPVG
+896 PPAPRSPGPVA
-908 RHLGVPTVGSGRP
+908 RRLGVPAVASGRP

-952 KPLQRTPFLAPT
+952 KPLQRTPFLAST
-964 PRPGSRRLGPPGPS
+964 PRPGSRRFGRPGPS
-978 WDEELPPWQGAVRGL
+978 WDEELPPWQGAAQGL
-993 AGVPPPPS
+993 AGVPPPS
-1001 SAPSTPKTFIQR
+1001 SPAPGTPKTFIQR

-1023 RSPPARPSPAEA
+1023 HSPPSRPSPAEA
-1035 GGRSPSPGRSVG
+1035 GSRSPSPGRSTV

-1056 SMAPSETPPSP
+1056 SMAPTEAPRSP
-1067 PPTRRPSSRSP
+1067 PPARRPSSRSP
-1078 SSPRPPSRRDGSTR
+1078 SWPRRPSQRDGSTH
-1092 RSPSPPA
+1092 RSLSPPA
-1099 GRRGRTDAGHP
+1099 GRRGWADTGRP
-1110 KLPSN
+1110 IQPSIS
-1115 PRDNRS
+1115 RGDRS
-1121 PSPQRRAA
+1121 PSPQRRTT
-1129 FPAPRRG
+1129 FPAPRG
-1136 RSPGSPVAPRH
+1136 RAPGSPATPRH
-1147 DARAPGPAET
+1147 GARGVEAI
-1157 VEGDGGAGE
+1157 EGDGAAGE

-1190 VYKQHWST
+1190 MYKQHWST

-1224 GRRWASQRGANIAR
+1224 SRRWASQRGADIAR

-1243 SPAGGWRDRHPWADG
+1243 SSASSWRDRHPWADG

-1370 AKHNQCIV
+1370 AKHNQCI
-1378 IRWDTAVPTH
+1378 I
-1388 GPPPG
+1388 
-1393 WPLISAALIAG
+1393 I
-1404 CRMLPPA
+1404 
-1411 WSGPGAGGCFWGWG
+1411 
-1425 AGWVWGGHT
+1425 
-1434 PVAPCSADDGPGRV
+1434 
-1448 PPTLRFS
+1448 S

-1484 QVGSCPGDIPVPL
+1484 
-1497 SHHPVL
+1497 
-1503 SSTLC
+1503 
-1508 SWLCCS
+1508 
-1514 LLVLTL
+1514 
-1520 PPGPWQIEVPGGHTW
+1520 
-1535 AGTVQGERASWWQL
+1535 
-1549 CHVTPAVGGTVGKDS
+1549 
-1564 RSSGHACAWG
+1564 
-1574 PCALP
+1574 
-1579 HPHATR
+1579 
-1585 LCWLSPSPRQILEA
+1585 QILEA

-1648 VFQAKSE
+1648 VFQAKTE

-1670 QQRQRYCLQ
+1670 QQRQQYCLQ

-1686 LNQVACPLPN
+1686 LN
-1696 PPTLP
+1696 
-1701 AFRGAGQA
+1701 
-1709 RGAGG
+1709 
-1714 FLNPPGFS
+1714 
-1722 VRMGRLLRAGCPPSH
+1722 
-1737 PWVLPPRDP
+1737 
-1746 LMAPRGSCQGGNCE
+1746 QGGNCE

-1816 TVVSATEIRTVA
+1816 MVVSAAEIRTVA

-1921 YANEYLQFFFNK
+1921 YANEYLQSFFNK

-1949 WKEIPFSDNQP
+1949 WKEIPFNDNQP

-1999 TNPLYTKPKMPLP
+1999 MNPLYTKPKMPLP

-2063 VMARQRS
+2063 VVARQRS

-2157 FIDRYRCLIDMWSN
+2157 FIDRYRCLVDMWSN
-2171 VIPNGTN
+2171 VIPNGAN
-2178 CVEMLRNLCSVS
+2178 CVEMLRNLCPVN
-2190 PSMYYVGVSKVPSWA
+2190 PSMYYVGVSK
-2205 GGLALAMPWGR
+2205 
-2216 AAEVGGSWHCPPS
+2216 
-2229 QLFLKEQLY
+2229 LFLKEQLY

-2274 KIVLLQSR
+2274 KIVLLQTR
-2282 ARGYLARQRYRR
+2282 ARGYLARKRYRR
-2294 MRHTLIKFRSL
+2294 MRRTLIKFRSL

-2322 RRRAAEEKEKMKQEL
+2322 RRRAEEEKERMKQEL

-2363 AREVNAG
+2363 SREVNAG
-2370 CVVLVPPPALQPD
+2370 CVVLVPPPAMKPD

-2417 AAPLTRLD
+2417 VAPLTRLD

-2497 LAACLSAFPPSAAF
+2497 LATCLSAFPPSTTF

-2537 AMARSRLGAAAARAY
+2537 AMARSQLGTAAARAY

-2583 IHSWSTGED
+2583 VHSWSTGED

-2598 KYSRGLAE
+2598 KHRGLAD

-2638 LLQGFPK
+2638 LLRGFPK

-2654 EGAESHGRDS
+2654 EGAESHGGDS

-2691 EVYHPHDGEFG
+2691 EGYHPHADGEFG

-2742 GGVGGEDGGG
+2742 GGTGGG
-2752 DAERS
+2752 DS
-2757 GPPVPAETR
+2757 GGDANRNAPPVPAETR
-2766 QPRGERPKH
+2766 HPRGAE
-2775 SCILTK
+2775 
-2781 LPASVS
+2781 PAPS
-2787 PRDPW
+2787 P
-2792 GGRHP
+2792 
-2797 CIQHPTAPVRG
+2797 QHHADANQPP
-2808 CRILSSLPL
+2808 
-2817 PLQAWSQLHPR
+2817 
-2828 SAGQMPTS
+2828 
-2836 HLGPRSV
+2836 GPP
-2843 GQSRGGGARRGR
+2843 G
-2855 ALPHCCRAF
+2855 
-2864 PWGWGQLGGAGFLR
+2864 
-2878 RGALCSRAAEGT
+2878 RAAEGI
-2890 PAHAPQPRP
+2890 PGRAPQPRP
-2899 YVQKAAPVG
+2899 YLQKAAPMG
-2908 RRWPGELVRHSRLNS
+2908 QRWPGEPVRHSRLNS

-2966 ILKEQLSAARVPAA
+2966 ILKEQLSAAQVPAA
-2980 VVGMRSPPCPPR
+2980 
-2992 WAGGVVGPDRSPL
+2992 L
-3005 SASQGPKETVAAVK
+3005 GPKETVAAVK
-3019 PVTSGKYQL
+3019 PVTSSRYQL
-3028 QTPMGRP
+3028 RVPTGRP
-3035 AATRPPVSVSREL
+3035 VASRPPVFVSREL
-3048 PSEGQQVQTQLH
+3048 PSEAQQVQTQLH

-3085 PKDSINNPLLLDLVF
+3085 PKDSINNPLLLDLIF

-3121 HLKSLFA
+3121 RLKSLFA

-3152 DSCEVYFSRLFP
+3152 DGCEVYFSRLFP

-3172 VQILAVSHAGI
+3172 VQIVAVSHAGI

-3188 VKGTNVPGEQLR
+3188 MKGTNVPGEQLR

-3213 TTPSRNMLEF
+3213 ATPTRNMLEF
-3223 NLRSEK
+3223 NLSSEK

-3255 QYVVAVRNYSPEDGD
+3255 QYVVAVRNYSPDD
-3270 QLSFHKG
+3270 RRQLSFHKG
-3277 DIIHLQPLECPER
+3277 DIIHLQPLERPER

-3316 GCHAVPCACPCCT
+3316 
-3329 YAALSCVSSWDWG
+3329 
-3342 TGQDPA
+3342 
-3348 SVTPQQDGLG
+3348 
-3358 SFRHRPDAGG
+3358 
-3368 CSPAIPTLGG
+3368 
-3378 TGCCPVSLHMMGFVA
+3378 
-3393 LGLCLYLEQCQTTAI
+3393 
-3408 SSQNPKPDPP
+3408 
-3418 LERAQGTGGRRE
+3418 
-3430 RAEAF
+3430 
-3435 WGGSPPGLP
+3435 
-3444 ARGHPHHLPGT
+3444 
-3455 GWKFGAIHGRSGL
+3455 WKFGAIHGRSGL
-3468 FPAEYVQPVAA
+3468 FPTEYVQPVAA

-3484 LPAEKKE
+3484 LPAERKE
-3491 EHRDKQGK
+3491 EPKDKQGK
-3499 VAASAAVAVA
+3499 VAASAAVAAA

-3518 LDRKTEASAA
+3518 LDRKTEVSPA
-3528 STAFAEGPEGDGSE
+3528 STAFADGPEGDRGERLGAS
-3542 QLTAGAGTCPILV
+3542 AGTCPMLA

-3563 ARHGTTD
+3563 ARHG
-3570 SCGTKAKREVP
+3570 SVEACGTKAKRDVP
-3581 DVLEM
+3581 DVLEV
-3586 LMFTKVRGS
+3586 LMFSK
-3595 EVPRGAPALSSPTPI
+3595 TPI

-3642 RGQTELDAVCA
+3642 RGQTELDAICT
-3653 ILKLCAEHEVLR
+3653 ILKLCAENEVLR
-3665 DEVYCQIIKQVTNN
+3665 DELYCQIIKQVTNN

-3702 CSEVLRPFLLAFL
+3702 CSEVLRPFVLAFL
-3715 QDASRHPEL
+3715 QGASSHPEL
-3724 PFQGKGFAHPRVL
+3724 PFQ
-3737 GARRGRTPGGVTGLR
+3737 
-3752 RCFSKADIMAQP
+3752 
-3764 HPSPRSPSPAGIAK
+3764 GIAK

-3785 KTLQFGGRSLFPSSM
+3785 KTLQFGGRRLFPSSM

-3821 IEKHL
+3821 IERHL

-3878 DVAAETECRDAS
+3878 DVVAETERRDAS
-3890 YSFWCRRV
+3890 YTFWCRRV

-3934 RPGEQHFPHMA
+3934 RPGEQHFPHVA

-3982 WLHMVTQHMQ
+3982 WLQMVTQHMQ

-4084 GDLLA
+4084 GDLLP

-4105 VVAAHMEK
+4105 VVAVHMER